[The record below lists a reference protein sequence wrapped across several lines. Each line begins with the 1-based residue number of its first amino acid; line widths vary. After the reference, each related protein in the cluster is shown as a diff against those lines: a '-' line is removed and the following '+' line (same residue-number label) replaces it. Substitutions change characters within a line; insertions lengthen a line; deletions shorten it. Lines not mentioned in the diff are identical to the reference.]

1 MGNEASL
8 EGGEG
13 PPSGLPEGLAPDGKG
28 GFVRVHDGTPVNLSE
43 LSEEE
48 RRQLA
53 AAMSRAQGRQPGGAA
68 AARRPSESDAQQ
80 RSQQAGASRGPSG
93 LSKSR
98 TVDAFNQG
106 PPGKPTPGRSP
117 SSLSLFESR
126 FRQEPKDPE
135 TKSSGMFGSSF
146 LSGANPLSAV
156 SSVTSSVSSS
166 ISSMGDAVNMP
177 KFGLFGDEEEGD
189 ASAAPESKQG
199 GRPPGK
205 GPQQGPGPKGPQHGG
220 PGSQQG
226 PGPKGP
232 QQGGPQ
238 RQGQGPPGQGPKPG
252 QGPSMPG
259 PRQGQAPP
267 GQGPKSGHGPPGQ
280 GPPGQG
286 PRQGQGPPGQ
296 GPPGQQAPKPGQGP
310 PGPGAKPGGPPPQKG
325 GPPQQGPGKP
335 GPKQQGPPGPGAHP
349 GEPPKSGGPPGQQ
362 GPGKTGGGLC
372 PLCKTT
378 QLNTGSKEPPNYNN
392 CTECKNQVC
401 SLCGFSPP
409 DSAGKEWLCL
419 NCQMQR
425 AMGGMDP
432 PGMTKPKQ
440 GSAPPSP
447 QRQAPGKPGKLLIK
461 QQSTTDQGLTPPST
475 PRQKSPGPTSPGP
488 LSPGSS
494 MGGSPKI
501 DPKTGRPIQQ
511 KSTPQQSPAKA
522 KQESSFFGGLGGI
535 SLGGLTDVAKPPAA
549 ASQAAESV
557 TGKLFGGFGG
567 LMESSKP
574 QAQAPPK
581 QEESVAG
588 KLFGGF
594 GGLTESTKPPAAA
607 SQMFNFGSSLL
618 SSATNLVTGEEEKA
632 EDSPPGSPPDSPADS
647 GPGSPP
653 DSGPGSPPDSPF
665 SAPGSPPD
673 SDSAPDT
680 PPAKS
685 KKPPRTISVEQEVK
699 APAAE
704 PAPAPATSTKESCPL
719 CNVELNV
726 GSSDTPNYSLCT
738 ECKKTVC
745 NLCGFNP
752 TPHLGEKEWLCL
764 NCQTQRAMS
773 GQLGDMPPPSMASPK
788 KQPPAP
794 DPAPSATPAPAAVD
808 SKPVVEAADQTP
820 PAPETKV
827 APTTVPTPD
836 STSVSPDHDTS
847 PSVSAP
853 APDSPPQETPQSN
866 EQKQPPEAEPVSQ
879 PEIHPEQE
887 SQISQGVAESIPAI
901 PAVEQQQS
909 SSEKTAED
917 HPHPETEPSHSGQ
930 QTQTQSAPVSEIP
943 AIQQQQSSSVNTT
956 EDLSLPTESETQNL
970 LTNTG
975 LDKKT
980 VPAEA
985 EIEPNPE
992 ITQSEAAAPLTENE
1006 KVEPTPEKLPE
1017 VTTNSVESLSK
1028 PVLIPDAVTQE
1039 VSVPLNSKPES
1050 TVTNVKEEK
1059 IIEEE
1064 LGKPT
1069 ETPQIDEPQATPA
1082 DTVCTALNVEQTD
1095 ITKKLEADSVAP
1107 NVKNEVTVE
1116 IKAEPQ
1122 AIIEKP
1128 ALKDD
1133 APHPPVEVV
1142 ENLSPVDHTDNVE
1155 VHKPDETKQESEQEP
1170 AKCIES
1176 EGSSVV
1182 TEKHPVSAS
1191 EEKSQANEMENKPTE
1206 NKEKPVPLN
1215 AADQSPSVAPVEGE
1229 SRALEKANEENAVE
1243 KKEKVVTEGETVKQE
1258 IHEKTGEETAENTA
1272 EEKSAE
1278 EKVVEKETIEERAI
1292 EKAGAENISSNGKG
1306 FEDEAVQENAAAERV
1321 TEIKADEGKAFEEEA
1336 AEQNTAEKANDQKP
1350 LEEEVN
1356 KEESSLAPS
1365 STATESV
1372 CPVIEKKESET
1383 AREPAQTVTEEIPKE
1398 EIQIHKETEPGTKC
1412 KPSLAEESLVEIV
1425 SLPKKS
1431 EEKEQPTVKAE
1442 TVAQKDEKQAP
1453 NDTLLKA
1460 DDESEKAAVMSVLP
1474 PPDSKEQEKVG
1485 VRESEQSTD
1494 MVSSSVVISE
1504 TQVRDKT
1511 CEEKLIQDET
1521 EAGSQKTN
1529 CITEEQH
1536 EVETETLAVT
1546 GSDEKQLEKVAEL
1559 SIKEQE
1565 VKLDKKEGESQPV
1578 AGNIQETISL
1588 SEASTVCDKH
1598 GTTQFDVGENTISKQ
1613 EEGSETAF
1621 ENGGVSVSVASVP
1634 VAEPEVPVSVVSE
1647 QDKVPKEEKTNVE
1660 EKKEAKAQPLEKS
1673 SDEDAVTEVKMVETL
1688 KEPGE
1693 TEMAAKEGS
1702 PTSPSDLAK
1711 LENTVLP
1718 ILEAQA
1724 STQPKDEEE
1733 KLTDTLKTRRK
1744 LEVLPLSPDSP
1755 SSEDDR
1761 EISEKKTKGTAK
1773 KKLLVPMDVKA
1784 DSLDD
1789 SSESFGKE
1797 SPMSGDDEDFIR
1809 KQIMEMSE
1817 NEDASPSDEENLIR
1831 RKIREDEKKQM
1842 EQKKTEA
1849 VERSTSGKARRLT
1862 KKSTISPD
1870 DGEDKQLCGS
1880 LDKPDIDKEEGP
1892 EPKEEDRQSD
1902 TAVRKFR
1909 SMELNA
1915 TSSPIRIINDDGE
1928 PEMECLTDSPDDRSR
1943 GEGSS
1948 SLHASSFTPGTS
1960 PTSLSSLDE
1969 DSDSSSPSHIRS
1981 DEGKQHR
1988 KAKHRQ
1994 PGQMLPTIED
2004 SSEEEESREEEELL
2018 REQEKQKGSGK
2029 KSKKDKEEIRAQR
2042 RRERPKTP
2050 PSNLSPI
2057 EDASP
2062 TEELR
2067 QEAEMEEI
2075 RRSSCSDFSPSIE
2088 SDPEGFEIHAAKI
2101 AAVQK
2106 NYQLPISVS
2115 LHSPT
2120 DDQNADIPPQKPLK
2134 SADEAYEEIMLRAKS
2149 PTLDKGEIQPGKES
2163 LYGGMLIEDYAYASL
2178 IDNSTADLGEP
2189 EKIVIPA
2196 QSKKLRSPD
2205 EVYEDMLK
2213 KRKEFMQLEQEYQNM
2228 QPKMESTNPE
2238 IVLQPAENTFS
2249 KSSAVT
2255 LGKDGKPLLD
2265 AETAYEELMKRVLTP
2280 GTSPTQQ
2287 DPEVEATASKRALHP
2302 IPDLKV
2308 TQCSSG
2314 ELSSDDESM
2323 VKKEEEVTAVSDTT
2337 SATET
2342 EPVTVLQS
2350 CPSSTSDQQTHTT
2363 IAASQADVVDLSS
2376 ALPRI
2381 SAPVIPSVSPLPTV
2395 PQYTPSIPSVVSTA
2409 PPVPP
2414 KPSVLRRANSQEKAE
2429 VPVAPPLPP
2438 PTPPKP
2444 TVFPRKPPVPLPPQ
2458 ASATPVRPEP
2468 VAMTTA
2474 QGLPT
2479 RQVITPTY
2487 KPHVPP
2493 PVPPKPSIPAGIGDS
2508 HRTGY
2513 GVKPPIAPKPGSQPS
2528 SPAHAPHPSRP
2539 TVLPTCPTDITLNLS
2554 PSSESKPF
2562 QPSPKSPSSPR
2573 YASNLRDT
2581 YVVITLPSQPS
2592 SPVDGVSTQAP
2603 CSPGPASP
2611 SHQAQSQSYHQ
2622 PQPQPQSFP
2631 QQHPQPTPPQ
2641 TTRVPLA
2648 YTRVTESIESQE
2660 ICGPEKHVSSSC
2672 HIIEAI
2678 SASAQPSAVMPNL
2691 ISQVVT
2697 TEVQRTTVAVVHER
2711 TPPPVPAPR
2720 ANGVPISM
2728 EKPKP
2733 QMPAQ
2738 NGQVFQPSEVVDL
2751 RTVKVDPESG
2761 MNGVDLSSGPDSRR
2775 QSFVT
2780 DVSRHNS
2787 AVQSPVVNLS
2797 AESSTVSIVTDSI
2810 TIVTCAATI
2819 QRCDNVDT
2827 SQASS
2832 VPLQLT
2838 KNKSFEPISQI
2849 IYRPVDYQ
2857 PSTHVGTEIPINLS
2871 VGSSTGGGT
2880 FQTTPVTVAPTSV
2893 ASCAANGLTT
2903 GTTTVAGAVDLSTTK
2918 PFNTV
2923 VSVDG
2928 ASAEVVTAVITD
2940 DDGKPVDLT
2949 AGKRAVCCDVVYKLP
2964 FAGSC
2969 ATQQPTTPLPEDRF
2983 GYRDDHYQYDRSPYG
2998 MRGFGGI
3005 KPSMSD
3011 TNLAEAGLFF
3021 YKSKNSYNFTGT
3033 TEGAVDLTSGKI
3045 SDAGEAVDY
3054 SKKGT
3059 YAGMTIP
3066 PYSQARVTSAVGTVF
3081 GTSSVLRSSN
3091 GVVYSSV
3098 AAPIPSTY
3106 AITTQPGSI
3115 FSTTYNT
3122 LSGMHTSDT
3131 MPSLSNLQNLPLT
3144 RSHSFL
3150 STISTTSTEEQGDAP
3165 LNLEISRG
3173 GTTAAD
3179 AVTTATT
3186 SLSLD
3191 AYTDAS
3197 LEAIAASLEALS
3209 SPMVPGDGQY
3219 QVERE
3224 RLEMEKLKQ
3233 QRLAEELEW
3242 ERQEIQRF
3250 REQEQL
3256 LVQKELEELQAMKQ
3270 QILAQQQEERQ
3281 AHLMMQKETYAQQQ
3295 QQLEQIQRLQEQ
3307 LRVQLEEQKLR
3318 QMYPGGD
3325 TPGHGLQEALVL
3337 GPDGTVLSRKITDS
3351 GCQTDEE
3358 DEAVSKAYAAGRKKR
3373 SAKKSVDS
3381 CVQTD
3386 DEDQDEWEA
3395 QSRGRQSR
3403 PRTARGDRGGQSEM
3417 SLQAHTEISIQTD
3430 TEGNIRMDTRMEL
3443 SDSERTSPKK
3453 RPTPLEIGQ
3462 SPNLKVDSSTL
3473 QAPPKSPK
3481 VLYSPISPCIS
3492 PSKSLEFVSYEKS
3505 LGDTSPQKLRGSTD
3519 PSKASPASPRG
3530 PKAMQR
3536 SMSDPKPMS
3545 PTGEEKATSG
3555 TQYGDTYTGKGSGG
3569 TPTGTQKKV
3578 KRTLPNPPSEEESTT
3593 SGQTAYSTGSARRRM
3608 CRNSNMARAKILQD
3622 IDRELDLVE
3631 RESSKLRKRQ
3641 AELDEEEKEIDAKL
3655 RYLEMGINRR
3665 KDALLKEREK
3675 RERAYLQS
3683 VAEDRDY
3690 MSDSEVSNI
3699 RETRGGRGDGE
3710 DEEIESHGLERPRT
3724 APQSELDE
3732 FVPPQTK
3739 HEYGKYSQYQYPQ
3752 SQYQQTLYQPPQSYQ
3767 SHSIYSSVPSLTSS
3781 QQQSYHQ
3788 MLLLQQKAAR
3798 QAALLSELDAT
3809 KYDVISR
3816 QPDPISSSYLGVK
3829 YDKYGNHLD
3838 LRALEVGSIAGSPMS
3853 SVSDSYYTDVDHH
3866 TPRSY
3871 MLLEDAAELAK
3882 GSTGLSSSY
3891 SLAERELAKAEKLL
3905 RRSAADLGSTD
3916 YLGSTSRLHTFGKT
3930 PDEEDTMEEPYELK
3944 LLKQQ
3949 LKQEFRRSTGG
3960 TENLEQLT
3968 GLSQHYYTPSTGIS
3982 SYSQRHYPKSEKY
3995 SISRL
4000 TLEKQA
4006 AKQLPASMLYQKH
4019 KTPLIDPK
4027 ISSKY
4032 SSVTDNRGL
4041 DTDYTSYLGSTSAS
4055 PRSSRLMQDEITF
4068 GLRKNIAEQQKY
4080 LGSTL
4085 GANLAGSLNLG
4096 QSLGLDSAYPSGSRS
4111 RPSSRPTSCYGL
4123 DLSIKRDPSSSSLR
4137 LKGDGEATGDGG
4149 SYQTPSGRTKP
4160 TSLPIVQSGRGRI
4173 PIVAQNSEEESPLS
4187 PVGQPMGMARASAG
4201 PLPPISADSRDQFG
4215 SCLSLQDSQQQQHIR
4230 EEPTRGRGYV
4240 LLDDLQG
4247 TMSDSEALSG
4257 SLMALNRDDA
4267 TNAYHLRRE
4276 ETDWFDKPRDGRSE
4290 NGQEKRQGKGP
4301 YYPFP
4306 HLRVKLQRDPKDRSV
4321 SGNGLGIR
4329 IVGGKEVP
4337 GSNGDIGAYVA
4348 KVLPGGAAEQTGKIL
4363 EGMQVLEWNGVLLTG
4378 KTYEEVQGLVGQPC
4392 NEAEVCVRLD
4402 LNMLAE
4408 SEGSQHLDFQEH
4420 SKGDRPPRS
4429 PGVDPK
4435 QLAAELQKV
4444 SQQQAPTS
4452 TSSSGLPA
4460 TTSAT
4465 SSPAQPGS
4473 PSVSKKRHSSKTAE
4487 GMKTQ
4492 SHPISGEI
4500 QLQIH
4505 YDKQLGNLIVHVL
4518 QARNLA
4524 LRDNNGYSDPFVK
4537 VYLLPG
4543 RGQVMVVQN
4552 ASAENKR
4559 RSKHAGKSLNPE
4571 WNQTVIYK
4579 NIHLEQLRKKTLEVS
4594 VWDYDKCS
4602 SNDFL
4607 GEVLIDLS
4615 NTAQLDNVPRWLPLK
4630 EQSEGDHHRRS
4641 HSGQGRHSSSKP
4653 SSQHSSPK
4661 TTGSSHDNQDSPKS
4675 SVIKSRS
4682 HGIFPDP
4689 AKDTQVPTIEKSHSS
4704 PGTSKPSPSE
4714 GQSQSHSHGHSQH
4727 SRSHGASRSS
4737 KSAARQHHQDSGTGS
4752 SGGAAI
4758 ATGDAPQQSQQQPPQ
4773 RLQPSQ
4779 RGRLSLRHQRH
4790 SVVGVLTIQRAQSD
4804 WLPALPTVVSAKGSR
4819 ADGRHLTLRKAVS
4832 EERPQSTGARSSYRS
4847 SDAPVTAAS
4856 LDSGLSGSAYSL
4868 LDEEA
4873 ETNEVDSAIFQVPR
4887 FGKIPNGT
4895 DVMKSSM
4902 GHSDAE
4908 GKSQV
4913 MGEIKIALKK
4923 EMKTEGEHLVLEILQ
4938 CRNITYKFKT
4948 PDHLPDLYVKLY
4960 VVNIATQ
4967 KRIIKKKTRVCRH
4980 DREPSFNETFRF
4992 CMNPTGHSLQLFLV
5006 SNGGKFVK
5014 KTLIGEAYV
5023 WLDKVDLRKRVVSWH
5038 KLLAS
5043 TAQIHS

>member
-28 GFVRVHDGTPVNLSE
+28 GFVRVSDGTPVNLSE
-43 LSEEE
+43 LSEEQ
-48 RRQLA
+48 RRQLS

-68 AARRPSESDAQQ
+68 AGRRPSESDAQQ
-80 RSQQAGASRGPSG
+80 RSQQVGASRGPTG

-106 PPGKPTPGRSP
+106 PFGKPTPGRSP
-117 SSLSLFESR
+117 SSLSLFESK

-156 SSVTSSVSSS
+156 SSMTSSVSSS
-166 ISSMGDAVNMP
+166 ISSMGDSVNIP
-177 KFGLFGDEEEGD
+177 KFGLFGDEEEEGLPA
-189 ASAAPESKQG
+189 ASESKQG
-199 GRPPGK
+199 GKPQGK
-205 GPQQGPGPKGPQHGG
+205 GP
-220 PGSQQG
+220 QQG

-238 RQGQGPPGQGPKPG
+238 KQSQGPPGQGAKPGQGPHGQGPRQAQGPPGQGPK
-252 QGPSMPG
+252 
-259 PRQGQAPP
+259 A
-267 GQGPKSGHGPPGQ
+267 GQ
-280 GPPGQG
+280 GPPGQAPPG
-286 PRQGQGPPGQ
+286 HQAPRPGQGPPGQ
-296 GPPGQQAPKPGQGP
+296 GPPGSQAPRPGQGP
-310 PGPGAKPGGPPPQKG
+310 PGQGPKQGGPLQQKGGPPPQQQQQ
-325 GPPQQGPGKP
+325 QQGPGKP
-335 GPKQQGPPGPGAHP
+335 GPKQQVPQGPGAHSEAP
-349 GEPPKSGGPPGQQ
+349 AKTAGPPIKEGT
-362 GPGKTGGGLC
+362 GKPAAGLC

-378 QLNTGSKEPPNYNN
+378 QLNIGSKEPPNYNN

-432 PGMTKPKQ
+432 PGVTKPKQ
-440 GSAPPSP
+440 GSAPASP
-447 QRQAPGKPGKLLIK
+447 QRQASGKPGKLLIK
-461 QQSTTDQGLTPPST
+461 QQSTSDQGLTPPTT

-494 MGGSPKI
+494 VVGSPKI
-501 DPKTGRPIQQ
+501 DPKTGRPINQ
-511 KSTPQQSPAKA
+511 KSSPQQSPAKP

-535 SLGGLTDVAKPPAA
+535 SLGGLTDAAKPPAA
-549 ASQAAESV
+549 ASHAAESV
-557 TGKLFGGFGG
+557 TGKLFSGFGG

-574 QAQAPPK
+574 QAQATPK

-594 GGLTESTKPPAAA
+594 GGLTESTKPPAAT
-607 SQMFNFGSSLL
+607 SQMFSFGSSLL
-618 SSATNLVTGEEEKA
+618 SSATSLVTGEEDKA
-632 EDSPPGSPPDSPADS
+632 KGSPPGSPPDSPADS

-653 DSGPGSPPDSPF
+653 DSPLSG
-665 SAPGSPPD
+665 PGSPPD

-680 PPAKS
+680 PPPKT
-685 KKPPRTISVEQEVK
+685 KKPPRTISVEREEK
-699 APAAE
+699 APE
-704 PAPAPATSTKESCPL
+704 TKPVPASAPATKENCPL

-726 GSSDTPNYSLCT
+726 GSTDTPNYSLCT

-764 NCQTQRAMS
+764 TCQTQRAMS
-773 GQLGDMPPPSMASPK
+773 GQLGDVSPSSMASPK
-788 KQPPAP
+788 KQPPGP
-794 DPAPSATPAPAAVD
+794 VPSSTPPPAAVD
-808 SKPVVEAADQTP
+808 SKPVVEPAEPTP
-820 PAPETKV
+820 PASETKV
-827 APTTVPTPD
+827 
-836 STSVSPDHDTS
+836 
-847 PSVSAP
+847 
-853 APDSPPQETPQSN
+853 
-866 EQKQPPEAEPVSQ
+866 
-879 PEIHPEQE
+879 
-887 SQISQGVAESIPAI
+887 
-901 PAVEQQQS
+901 
-909 SSEKTAED
+909 KT
-917 HPHPETEPSHSGQ
+917 
-930 QTQTQSAPVSEIP
+930 
-943 AIQQQQSSSVNTT
+943 
-956 EDLSLPTESETQNL
+956 
-970 LTNTG
+970 
-975 LDKKT
+975 
-980 VPAEA
+980 
-985 EIEPNPE
+985 
-992 ITQSEAAAPLTENE
+992 
-1006 KVEPTPEKLPE
+1006 
-1017 VTTNSVESLSK
+1017 
-1028 PVLIPDAVTQE
+1028 
-1039 VSVPLNSKPES
+1039 
-1050 TVTNVKEEK
+1050 
-1059 IIEEE
+1059 
-1064 LGKPT
+1064 
-1069 ETPQIDEPQATPA
+1069 
-1082 DTVCTALNVEQTD
+1082 
-1095 ITKKLEADSVAP
+1095 
-1107 NVKNEVTVE
+1107 
-1116 IKAEPQ
+1116 
-1122 AIIEKP
+1122 
-1128 ALKDD
+1128 
-1133 APHPPVEVV
+1133 
-1142 ENLSPVDHTDNVE
+1142 
-1155 VHKPDETKQESEQEP
+1155 
-1170 AKCIES
+1170 
-1176 EGSSVV
+1176 
-1182 TEKHPVSAS
+1182 
-1191 EEKSQANEMENKPTE
+1191 
-1206 NKEKPVPLN
+1206 
-1215 AADQSPSVAPVEGE
+1215 
-1229 SRALEKANEENAVE
+1229 
-1243 KKEKVVTEGETVKQE
+1243 
-1258 IHEKTGEETAENTA
+1258 
-1272 EEKSAE
+1272 
-1278 EKVVEKETIEERAI
+1278 
-1292 EKAGAENISSNGKG
+1292 
-1306 FEDEAVQENAAAERV
+1306 
-1321 TEIKADEGKAFEEEA
+1321 
-1336 AEQNTAEKANDQKP
+1336 
-1350 LEEEVN
+1350 
-1356 KEESSLAPS
+1356 
-1365 STATESV
+1365 
-1372 CPVIEKKESET
+1372 
-1383 AREPAQTVTEEIPKE
+1383 
-1398 EIQIHKETEPGTKC
+1398 
-1412 KPSLAEESLVEIV
+1412 
-1425 SLPKKS
+1425 
-1431 EEKEQPTVKAE
+1431 
-1442 TVAQKDEKQAP
+1442 
-1453 NDTLLKA
+1453 
-1460 DDESEKAAVMSVLP
+1460 
-1474 PPDSKEQEKVG
+1474 
-1485 VRESEQSTD
+1485 
-1494 MVSSSVVISE
+1494 
-1504 TQVRDKT
+1504 
-1511 CEEKLIQDET
+1511 
-1521 EAGSQKTN
+1521 
-1529 CITEEQH
+1529 
-1536 EVETETLAVT
+1536 
-1546 GSDEKQLEKVAEL
+1546 
-1559 SIKEQE
+1559 
-1565 VKLDKKEGESQPV
+1565 
-1578 AGNIQETISL
+1578 
-1588 SEASTVCDKH
+1588 
-1598 GTTQFDVGENTISKQ
+1598 
-1613 EEGSETAF
+1613 
-1621 ENGGVSVSVASVP
+1621 
-1634 VAEPEVPVSVVSE
+1634 
-1647 QDKVPKEEKTNVE
+1647 
-1660 EKKEAKAQPLEKS
+1660 
-1673 SDEDAVTEVKMVETL
+1673 VETL
-1688 KEPGE
+1688 KEPGIKE
-1693 TEMAAKEGS
+1693 AAVKEGS

-1711 LENTVLP
+1711 LESTVLP

-1724 STQPKDEEE
+1724 TTQEEE
-1733 KLTDTLKTRRK
+1733 KQTDTLKARRK

-1755 SSEDDR
+1755 SSEEDR
-1761 EISEKKTKGTAK
+1761 EVSDKNANRTTK
-1773 KKLLVPMDVKA
+1773 KKLLVPVDVKA

-1797 SPMSGDDEDFIR
+1797 SPMSGDDEEFIR

-1831 RKIREDEKKQM
+1831 RKIREDEKKQK
-1842 EQKKTEA
+1842 EQKKTET
-1849 VERSTSGKARRLT
+1849 VEKGTTGKVRRLT

-1870 DGEDKQLCGS
+1870 DEDKEIGTLV
-1880 LDKPDIDKEEGP
+1880 DKPDINKDMEAETKEG
-1892 EPKEEDRQSD
+1892 KQQSG
-1902 TAVRKFR
+1902 TAVRKFQT
-1909 SMELNA
+1909 MELNT
-1915 TSSPIRIINDDGE
+1915 TSSPVCIPNDDGE
-1928 PEMECLTDSPDDRSR
+1928 PEMESLTDSPDDRSR

-1981 DEGKQHR
+1981 GEGKQHR

-2004 SSEEEESREEEELL
+2004 SSEEEELREEEELL

-2029 KSKKDKEEIRAQR
+2029 KSKKDKDEIRAQR
-2042 RRERPKTP
+2042 RREHQKTP

-2062 TEELR
+2062 TEEQR

-2088 SDPEGFEIHAAKI
+2088 SDPEGLEIHAAKI

-2106 NYQLPISVS
+2106 TYQLPMSVS

-2120 DDQNADIPPQKPLK
+2120 DDQNIDKPQKKPLR

-2149 PTLDKGEIQPGKES
+2149 PTTDKGEIQPEKES

-2178 IDNSTADLGEP
+2178 IDNSTADLEEP
-2189 EKIVIPA
+2189 EKITVPT
-2196 QSKKLRSPD
+2196 QPKKLRSPD
-2205 EVYEDMLK
+2205 EVYEDMIK

-2228 QPKMESTNPE
+2228 QAKKESTNPE
-2238 IVLQPAENTFS
+2238 IVLQPADITVS
-2249 KSSAVT
+2249 KSSTIT
-2255 LGKDGKPLLD
+2255 LDMDGKPLLD

-2280 GTSPTQQ
+2280 GTSPTQHE
-2287 DPEVEATASKRALHP
+2287 PKVEATASRKALHP

-2314 ELSSDDESM
+2314 ELSSDDEIIP
-2323 VKKEEEVTAVSDTT
+2323 KKEEEKNAVSDVT
-2337 SATET
+2337 SAMET
-2342 EPVTVLQS
+2342 EPVKETF
-2350 CPSSTSDQQTHTT
+2350 PSPISDQQPETT
-2363 IAASQADVVDLSS
+2363 IKASQGDIVDLTS
-2376 ALPRI
+2376 ASTKT
-2381 SAPVIPSVSPLPTV
+2381 SAPVIASVSPLPTV

-2414 KPSVLRRANSQEKAE
+2414 KPTVLRRANSQEKTE
-2429 VPVAPPLPP
+2429 EPVAPPLPP

-2444 TVFPRKPPVPLPPQ
+2444 TVFPRKAPVPLPPQ
-2458 ASATPVRPEP
+2458 ASATPVRQET
-2468 VAMTTA
+2468 VTMTTA
-2474 QGLPT
+2474 QAPPT
-2479 RQVITPTY
+2479 RQVVTPTY

-2493 PVPPKPSIPAGIGDS
+2493 PVPPKPSIPVGIGDS
-2508 HRTGY
+2508 HKPGHS
-2513 GVKPPIAPKPGSQPS
+2513 VKPPIAPKPGSQPS
-2528 SPAHAPHPSRP
+2528 SPAHAPHPQRP
-2539 TVLPTCPTDITLNLS
+2539 SVLPTGPSDIALNLS
-2554 PSSESKPF
+2554 PTSESKIF

-2592 SPVDGVSTQAP
+2592 SPVDSVTTHAP
-2603 CSPGPASP
+2603 SSPGPASP
-2611 SHQAQSQSYHQ
+2611 SWQAQPETYHHQQ
-2622 PQPQPQSFP
+2622 PQPQPYS
-2631 QQHPQPTPPQ
+2631 QQQQQQTPPQ

-2678 SASAQPSAVMPNL
+2678 SASAQPPVVMPNL

-2697 TEVQRTTVAVVHER
+2697 TEVQRTTVSVVHER

-2720 ANGVPISM
+2720 ANGLPISM
-2728 EKPKP
+2728 QKPMP
-2733 QMPAQ
+2733 QLPAQ
-2738 NGQVFQPSEVVDL
+2738 NGQATQPSEVVDL
-2751 RTVKVDPESG
+2751 RTMKVDPESTTR
-2761 MNGVDLSSGPDSRR
+2761 GVDLSAGPDSRR
-2775 QSFVT
+2775 QSLTT
-2780 DVSRHNS
+2780 DVSRHSS

-2819 QRCDNVDT
+2819 QRRDNLDT
-2827 SQASS
+2827 SLPSS

-2838 KNKSFEPISQI
+2838 KNKSFEPVSQI
-2849 IYRPVDYQ
+2849 IYRPIDSQ
-2857 PSTHVGTEIPINLS
+2857 PSTHATAEIPINLS
-2871 VGSSTGGGT
+2871 VGSSTSGGT
-2880 FQTTPVTVAPTSV
+2880 LQATPVTIAPASV
-2893 ASCAANGLTT
+2893 ASCIANGLTN
-2903 GTTTVAGAVDLSTTK
+2903 GTTTVSGAVDLSTNK

-2923 VSVDG
+2923 VSVDA
-2928 ASAEVVTAVITD
+2928 ASTEVVTAVIT

-2969 ATQQPTTPLPEDRF
+2969 ATHQPTTPLPEDRF

-3011 TNLAEAGLFF
+3011 TNLAEAGLFI
-3021 YKSKNSYNFTGT
+3021 YKSKNSYNFSGT
-3033 TEGAVDLTSGKI
+3033 TEGAVDLTSAKI

-3066 PYSQARVTSAVGTVF
+3066 PYSQDRVTSAVGTLF

-3098 AAPIPSTY
+3098 AAPVPSTY

-3115 FSTTYNT
+3115 FSTAYNT

-3150 STISTTSTEEQGDAP
+3150 STISTTAAEEQADAP

-3173 GTTAAD
+3173 GTTAGD
-3179 AVTTATT
+3179 AATTAAT

-3191 AYTDAS
+3191 TYTDAS

-3209 SPMVPGDGQY
+3209 SPMVPGDSQY
-3219 QVERE
+3219 QAERE

-3250 REQEQL
+3250 REHEQL
-3256 LVQKELEELQAMKQ
+3256 MVQKELEELQAMKQ
-3270 QILAQQQEERQ
+3270 QILAQQEEERQ
-3281 AHLMMQKETYAQQQ
+3281 AHLIMQKETYAQQQ

-3307 LRVQLEEQKLR
+3307 LRLQLEEQKLR

-3325 TPGHGLQEALVL
+3325 IQEAVVL
-3337 GPDGTVLSRKITDS
+3337 GPDGTVLARKITDS

-3358 DEAVSKAYAAGRKKR
+3358 DEAVSKAYTAGRKKR
-3373 SAKKSVDS
+3373 TAKKSVDS

-3395 QSRGRQSR
+3395 QNRSRQSR

-3430 TEGNIRMDTRMEL
+3430 TDGNIRMDTRMEL

-3462 SPNLKVDSSTL
+3462 SANLKADSSTL

-3481 VLYSPISPCIS
+3481 VLYSPVSPCIS
-3492 PSKSLEFVSYEKS
+3492 PSKSLEFVSYDKS
-3505 LGDTSPQKLRGSTD
+3505 LGDTSPQNLRGSPD

-3530 PKAMQR
+3530 QKSMQR

-3545 PTGEEKATSG
+3545 PTGEERATSG
-3555 TQYGDTYTGKGSGG
+3555 TQYGEGYTGKGSGG

-3578 KRTLPNPPSEEESTT
+3578 KRTLPNPPSEDESTT
-3593 SGQTAYSTGSARRRM
+3593 TGQTAYSTGSARRRM

-3699 RETRGGRGDGE
+3699 RETRGGGE
-3710 DEEIESHGLERPRT
+3710 DEEIEGHGLERPRT
-3724 APQSELDE
+3724 APQSELDD

-3752 SQYQQTLYQPPQSYQ
+3752 SQFQQSLYQTPQSYQ
-3767 SHSIYSSVPSLTSS
+3767 SHSIYSSVPSLTTS

-3816 QPDPISSSYLGVK
+3816 QPDPTSSAYLGVK

-3853 SVSDSYYTDVDHH
+3853 AVSDSYYTDVDHH

-3968 GLSQHYYTPSTGIS
+3968 GLSQHYYTPSSSIS
-3982 SYSQRHYPKSEKY
+3982 GYSQRHYPKSEKY

-4019 KTPLIDPK
+4019 KTPLLDPK

-4032 SSVTDNRGL
+4032 SSITDSRGL
-4041 DTDYTSYLGSTSAS
+4041 ETDYTSYLGSTSAS
-4055 PRSSRLMQDEITF
+4055 PRSSRLLQDEITF

-4137 LKGDGEATGDGG
+4137 LKGDGEASGDGPN
-4149 SYQTPSGRTKP
+4149 YQTPSGRTKP

-4230 EEPTRGRGYV
+4230 EEPTRGRSYV

-4247 TMSDSEALSG
+4247 TMSDSEALSD

-4329 IVGGKEVP
+4329 VVGGKEVP

-4444 SQQQAPTS
+4444 SQQQAPLS
-4452 TSSSGLPA
+4452 TSSSSLPA

-4465 SSPAQPGS
+4465 SSPGQPGS
-4473 PSVSKKRHSSKTAE
+4473 PSVSKKRHSKGTKS
-4487 GMKTQ
+4487 Q
-4492 SHPISGEI
+4492 SHPVSGEI

-4524 LRDNNGYSDPFVK
+4524 PRDNNGYSDPFVK

-4559 RSKHAGKSLNPE
+4559 KTKHAGKTINPE

-4579 NIHLEQLRKKTLEVS
+4579 NIHLEQLKKKTLEVS
-4594 VWDYDKCS
+4594 VWDYDKGS

-4615 NTAQLDNVPRWLPLK
+4615 NTAQLDNIPRWLPLK

-4727 SRSHGASRSS
+4727 SRSHGATRSS
-4737 KSAARQHHQDSGTGS
+4737 KSAARQHHQESLNGS
-4752 SGGAAI
+4752 RGGAAV
-4758 ATGDAPQQSQQQPPQ
+4758 ATGDAQQQSQQQPPQ

-4804 WLPALPTVVSAKGSR
+4804 WLPALPSIVSAKGSR

-4832 EERPQSTGARSSYRS
+4832 EERPQSTGARSTYKSG
-4847 SDAPVTAAS
+4847 DAPVTAAS

-4873 ETNEVDSAIFQVPR
+4873 EANEVDSAIFQVPR

-4895 DVMKSSM
+4895 DVIKSSL
-4902 GHSDAE
+4902 GHSDTE
-4908 GKSQV
+4908 GKTQV

-4992 CMNPTGHSLQLFLV
+4992 CMNPTGHALQLFLV

>member
-1 MGNEASL
+1 
-8 EGGEG
+8 
-13 PPSGLPEGLAPDGKG
+13 EGLAPDGKG
-28 GFVRVHDGTPVNLSE
+28 GFVRVSDGTPVNLSE
-43 LSEEE
+43 LSEEQ
-48 RRQLA
+48 RRQLS

-68 AARRPSESDAQQ
+68 AGRRPSESDAQQ
-80 RSQQAGASRGPSG
+80 RSQQVGASRGPTG

-106 PPGKPTPGRSP
+106 PFGKPTPGRSP
-117 SSLSLFESR
+117 SSLSLFESK
-126 FRQEPKDPE
+126 FRQEPKDSE

-156 SSVTSSVSSS
+156 SSMTSSE
-166 ISSMGDAVNMP
+166 
-177 KFGLFGDEEEGD
+177 GLPA
-189 ASAAPESKQG
+189 ASDSKQG
-199 GRPPGK
+199 GKPQGK
-205 GPQQGPGPKGPQHGG
+205 GP
-220 PGSQQG
+220 QQG

-238 RQGQGPPGQGPKPG
+238 KQSQGPPGQGAKPGQGPHGQGPRQAQGPPGQGPKAG
-252 QGPSMPG
+252 QGPP
-259 PRQGQAPP
+259 GQAPP
-267 GQGPKSGHGPPGQ
+267 GHQAPRPGQ

-286 PRQGQGPPGQ
+286 PSGSQAPRPGQ
-296 GPPGQQAPKPGQGP
+296 GPKQGGPLQQK
-310 PGPGAKPGGPPPQKG
+310 GGPPPQQQQ
-325 GPPQQGPGKP
+325 QQGPGKP
-335 GPKQQGPPGPGAHP
+335 GPKQQVPQGPGAHP
-349 GEPPKSGGPPGQQ
+349 EAPAKTAGPPIKQ
-362 GPGKTGGGLC
+362 GTGKPAAGLC

-378 QLNTGSKEPPNYNN
+378 QLNVGSKEPPNYNN

-409 DSAGKEWLCL
+409 DSGKEWLCL

-432 PGMTKPKQ
+432 PGVTKPKQ
-440 GSAPPSP
+440 GSAPASP
-447 QRQAPGKPGKLLIK
+447 QRQASGKPGKLLIK
-461 QQSTTDQGLTPPST
+461 QQSTSDQGLTPPTT

-494 MGGSPKI
+494 VVGSPKI
-501 DPKTGRPIQQ
+501 DPKTGRPINQ
-511 KSTPQQSPAKA
+511 KSSPQQSPAKP

-535 SLGGLTDVAKPPAA
+535 SLGGLTDAAKPPAA
-549 ASQAAESV
+549 ASHAAESV
-557 TGKLFGGFGG
+557 TGKLFSGFGG

-574 QAQAPPK
+574 QAQATPK

-594 GGLTESTKPPAAA
+594 GGLTESTKSPAAT
-607 SQMFNFGSSLL
+607 SQMFSFGSSLL
-618 SSATNLVTGEEEKA
+618 SSATSLVTGEEDKA
-632 EDSPPGSPPDSPADS
+632 KGSPPGSPPDSPADS

-653 DSGPGSPPDSPF
+653 DSPLSG
-665 SAPGSPPD
+665 PGSPPD

-680 PPAKS
+680 PPPKT
-685 KKPPRTISVEQEVK
+685 KKPPRTISVEREEK
-699 APAAE
+699 APE
-704 PAPAPATSTKESCPL
+704 IKPVPASAPATKENCPL

-726 GSSDTPNYSLCT
+726 GSTDTPNYSLCT

-764 NCQTQRAMS
+764 TCQTQRAMS
-773 GQLGDMPPPSMASPK
+773 GQLGDVSPSSLASPK
-788 KQPPAP
+788 KQPPGP
-794 DPAPSATPAPAAVD
+794 VPSSTPPPAAVD
-808 SKPVVEAADQTP
+808 SKPVVEPAEPTP
-820 PAPETKV
+820 PASETKV
-827 APTTVPTPD
+827 IKTNACVP
-836 STSVSPDHDTS
+836 
-847 PSVSAP
+847 
-853 APDSPPQETPQSN
+853 
-866 EQKQPPEAEPVSQ
+866 
-879 PEIHPEQE
+879 I
-887 SQISQGVAESIPAI
+887 
-901 PAVEQQQS
+901 
-909 SSEKTAED
+909 
-917 HPHPETEPSHSGQ
+917 
-930 QTQTQSAPVSEIP
+930 
-943 AIQQQQSSSVNTT
+943 TT
-956 EDLSLPTESETQNL
+956 EVKPDDE
-970 LTNTG
+970 
-975 LDKKT
+975 
-980 VPAEA
+980 
-985 EIEPNPE
+985 
-992 ITQSEAAAPLTENE
+992 EAAE
-1006 KVEPTPEKLPE
+1006 
-1017 VTTNSVESLSK
+1017 
-1028 PVLIPDAVTQE
+1028 
-1039 VSVPLNSKPES
+1039 
-1050 TVTNVKEEK
+1050 
-1059 IIEEE
+1059 
-1064 LGKPT
+1064 
-1069 ETPQIDEPQATPA
+1069 
-1082 DTVCTALNVEQTD
+1082 
-1095 ITKKLEADSVAP
+1095 
-1107 NVKNEVTVE
+1107 
-1116 IKAEPQ
+1116 
-1122 AIIEKP
+1122 
-1128 ALKDD
+1128 
-1133 APHPPVEVV
+1133 
-1142 ENLSPVDHTDNVE
+1142 
-1155 VHKPDETKQESEQEP
+1155 
-1170 AKCIES
+1170 
-1176 EGSSVV
+1176 
-1182 TEKHPVSAS
+1182 
-1191 EEKSQANEMENKPTE
+1191 
-1206 NKEKPVPLN
+1206 
-1215 AADQSPSVAPVEGE
+1215 
-1229 SRALEKANEENAVE
+1229 EKANEEN
-1243 KKEKVVTEGETVKQE
+1243 TVHNE
-1258 IHEKTGEETAENTA
+1258 
-1272 EEKSAE
+1272 
-1278 EKVVEKETIEERAI
+1278 
-1292 EKAGAENISSNGKG
+1292 SN
-1306 FEDEAVQENAAAERV
+1306 
-1321 TEIKADEGKAFEEEA
+1321 
-1336 AEQNTAEKANDQKP
+1336 QKP
-1350 LEEEVN
+1350 LEENVTN
-1356 KEESSLAPS
+1356 
-1365 STATESV
+1365 TENAS
-1372 CPVIEKKESET
+1372 PLLDKKESATGLEL
-1383 AREPAQTVTEEIPKE
+1383 AATVPEEMPKE
-1398 EIQIHKETEPGTKC
+1398 EIDIQNKIKAGTKNE
-1412 KPSLAEESLVEIV
+1412 PAEESIIETACLSEKSQEKGKTAVEEECTPEATVLKSDNKSDNATVISVPPPPDFEEPQMVNEVPVQSVDTSLSSAVTSKTNV
-1425 SLPKKS
+1425 S
-1431 EEKEQPTVKAE
+1431 
-1442 TVAQKDEKQAP
+1442 DQAREV
-1453 NDTLLKA
+1453 NLFQ
-1460 DDESEKAAVMSVLP
+1460 DESEM
-1474 PPDSKEQEKVG
+1474 
-1485 VRESEQSTD
+1485 
-1494 MVSSSVVISE
+1494 
-1504 TQVRDKT
+1504 
-1511 CEEKLIQDET
+1511 
-1521 EAGSQKTN
+1521 GSQKT
-1529 CITEEQH
+1529 
-1536 EVETETLAVT
+1536 
-1546 GSDEKQLEKVAEL
+1546 K
-1559 SIKEQE
+1559 SI
-1565 VKLDKKEGESQPV
+1565 
-1578 AGNIQETISL
+1578 
-1588 SEASTVCDKH
+1588 
-1598 GTTQFDVGENTISKQ
+1598 
-1613 EEGSETAF
+1613 
-1621 ENGGVSVSVASVP
+1621 
-1634 VAEPEVPVSVVSE
+1634 
-1647 QDKVPKEEKTNVE
+1647 
-1660 EKKEAKAQPLEKS
+1660 
-1673 SDEDAVTEVKMVETL
+1673 TL
-1688 KEPGE
+1688 KEPGIKE
-1693 TEMAAKEGS
+1693 AAVKEGS

-1711 LENTVLP
+1711 LESTVLP

-1724 STQPKDEEE
+1724 TTQEEE
-1733 KLTDTLKTRRK
+1733 KQTDTLKARRK

-1755 SSEDDR
+1755 SSEEDR
-1761 EISEKKTKGTAK
+1761 EVSDKNANRTTK
-1773 KKLLVPMDVKA
+1773 KKLLVPVDVKA

-1797 SPMSGDDEDFIR
+1797 SPMSGDDEEFIR

-1831 RKIREDEKKQM
+1831 RKIREDEKKQK
-1842 EQKKTEA
+1842 EQKKTQT
-1849 VERSTSGKARRLT
+1849 VEKGTTGKVRRLT

-1870 DGEDKQLCGS
+1870 DEDKEFGTLV
-1880 LDKPDIDKEEGP
+1880 DKPDINKDMEAETKEG
-1892 EPKEEDRQSD
+1892 KQQSG
-1902 TAVRKFR
+1902 TAVRKFQT
-1909 SMELNA
+1909 MELNT
-1915 TSSPIRIINDDGE
+1915 TSSPVCIPNDDGE
-1928 PEMECLTDSPDDRSR
+1928 PEMESLTDSPDDRSR

-1981 DEGKQHR
+1981 GEGKQHR

-2004 SSEEEESREEEELL
+2004 SSEEEELREEEELL

-2029 KSKKDKEEIRAQR
+2029 KSKKDKDEIRAQR
-2042 RRERPKTP
+2042 RREHQKTP

-2062 TEELR
+2062 TEEQR

-2088 SDPEGFEIHAAKI
+2088 SDPEGLEIHAAKI

-2106 NYQLPISVS
+2106 TYQLPMSVS

-2120 DDQNADIPPQKPLK
+2120 DDQNIDKPQKKPLR

-2149 PTLDKGEIQPGKES
+2149 PTTDKGEIQPEKES

-2178 IDNSTADLGEP
+2178 IDNSTADLEEP
-2189 EKIVIPA
+2189 EKITVPT
-2196 QSKKLRSPD
+2196 QPKKLRSPD
-2205 EVYEDMLK
+2205 EVYEDMIK

-2228 QPKMESTNPE
+2228 QAKKESTNPE
-2238 IVLQPAENTFS
+2238 IVLQPADITVS
-2249 KSSAVT
+2249 KSSTIT
-2255 LGKDGKPLLD
+2255 LDMDGKPLLD

-2280 GTSPTQQ
+2280 GTSPTQHE
-2287 DPEVEATASKRALHP
+2287 PKVEATASRKALHP

-2314 ELSSDDESM
+2314 ELSSDDEIIP
-2323 VKKEEEVTAVSDTT
+2323 KKEEEKNAVSDVT
-2337 SATET
+2337 SAMET
-2342 EPVTVLQS
+2342 EPVKETF
-2350 CPSSTSDQQTHTT
+2350 PSSISDQQPETT
-2363 IAASQADVVDLSS
+2363 IKASQGDIVDLTS
-2376 ALPRI
+2376 ASTKT
-2381 SAPVIPSVSPLPTV
+2381 SAPVIASVSPLPTV

-2414 KPSVLRRANSQEKAE
+2414 KPTVLRRANSQEKTE
-2429 VPVAPPLPP
+2429 EPVAPPLPP

-2444 TVFPRKPPVPLPPQ
+2444 TVFPRKAPVPLPPQ
-2458 ASATPVRPEP
+2458 ASATPVRQET
-2468 VAMTTA
+2468 VTMTTA
-2474 QGLPT
+2474 QAPPT
-2479 RQVITPTY
+2479 RQVVTPTY

-2493 PVPPKPSIPAGIGDS
+2493 PVPPKPSIPVGIGDS
-2508 HRTGY
+2508 HKPGH

-2528 SPAHAPHPSRP
+2528 SPAHAPHPQRP
-2539 TVLPTCPTDITLNLS
+2539 SVLPTGPSDIALNLS
-2554 PSSESKPF
+2554 PTSESKMF

-2592 SPVDGVSTQAP
+2592 SPVDSVTTHAP
-2603 CSPGPASP
+2603 SSPGPASP
-2611 SHQAQSQSYHQ
+2611 SWQAQPETYHHQQ
-2622 PQPQPQSFP
+2622 PQPQPYS
-2631 QQHPQPTPPQ
+2631 QQQQQQTPPQ

-2678 SASAQPSAVMPNL
+2678 SASAQPPVVMPNL

-2697 TEVQRTTVAVVHER
+2697 TEVQRTTVSVVHER

-2720 ANGVPISM
+2720 ANGLPISM
-2728 EKPKP
+2728 QKPMP
-2733 QMPAQ
+2733 QLPAQ
-2738 NGQVFQPSEVVDL
+2738 NGQALQPSEVVDL
-2751 RTVKVDPESG
+2751 RTMKVDPESTTR
-2761 MNGVDLSSGPDSRR
+2761 GVDLSAGPDSRR
-2775 QSFVT
+2775 QSLTT
-2780 DVSRHNS
+2780 DVSRHSS

-2819 QRCDNVDT
+2819 QRRDNLDT
-2827 SQASS
+2827 SLPSS

-2838 KNKSFEPISQI
+2838 KNKSFEPVSQI
-2849 IYRPVDYQ
+2849 IYRPIDSQ
-2857 PSTHVGTEIPINLS
+2857 RSTHATAEIPINLS
-2871 VGSSTGGGT
+2871 VGSSTSGGT
-2880 FQTTPVTVAPTSV
+2880 LQATPVTIAPASV
-2893 ASCAANGLTT
+2893 ASCIANGLTN
-2903 GTTTVAGAVDLSTTK
+2903 GTTTVSGAVDLSTNK

-2923 VSVDG
+2923 VSVDA
-2928 ASAEVVTAVITD
+2928 ASTEVVTAVIT

-2969 ATQQPTTPLPEDRF
+2969 ATHQPTTPLPEDRF

-3011 TNLAEAGLFF
+3011 TNLAEAGLFI
-3021 YKSKNSYNFTGT
+3021 YKSKNSYNFSGT
-3033 TEGAVDLTSGKI
+3033 TEGAVDLTSAKI

-3066 PYSQARVTSAVGTVF
+3066 PYSQDRVTSAVGTLF

-3098 AAPIPSTY
+3098 AAPVPSTY

-3115 FSTTYNT
+3115 FSTAYNT

-3150 STISTTSTEEQGDAP
+3150 STISTTAAEEQADAP

-3173 GTTAAD
+3173 GTTAGD
-3179 AVTTATT
+3179 AATTAAT

-3191 AYTDAS
+3191 TYTDAS

-3209 SPMVPGDGQY
+3209 SPMVPGDSQY
-3219 QVERE
+3219 QAERE

-3250 REQEQL
+3250 REHEQL
-3256 LVQKELEELQAMKQ
+3256 MVQKELEELQAMKQ
-3270 QILAQQQEERQ
+3270 QILAQQEEERQ
-3281 AHLMMQKETYAQQQ
+3281 AHLIMQKETYAQQQ

-3307 LRVQLEEQKLR
+3307 LRLQLEEQKLR

-3325 TPGHGLQEALVL
+3325 IQEAVVL
-3337 GPDGTVLSRKITDS
+3337 GPDGTVLARKITDS

-3358 DEAVSKAYAAGRKKR
+3358 DEAVSKAYTAGRKKR
-3373 SAKKSVDS
+3373 TAKKSVDS

-3395 QSRGRQSR
+3395 QNRSRQSR
-3403 PRTARGDRGGQSEM
+3403 PRTARGDRGGHSEM

-3430 TEGNIRMDTRMEL
+3430 TDGNIRMDTRMEL

-3462 SPNLKVDSSTL
+3462 SANLKADSSTL

-3481 VLYSPISPCIS
+3481 VLYSPVSPCIS
-3492 PSKSLEFVSYEKS
+3492 PSKSLEFVSYDKS
-3505 LGDTSPQKLRGSTD
+3505 LGDTSPQNLRGSPD

-3530 PKAMQR
+3530 QKSMQR

-3545 PTGEEKATSG
+3545 PTGEERATSG
-3555 TQYGDTYTGKGSGG
+3555 TQYGEGYTGKGSGG

-3578 KRTLPNPPSEEESTT
+3578 KRTLPNPPSEDESTT
-3593 SGQTAYSTGSARRRM
+3593 TGQTAYSTGSARRRM

-3699 RETRGGRGDGE
+3699 RETRGGGE
-3710 DEEIESHGLERPRT
+3710 DEEIEGHGLERPRT
-3724 APQSELDE
+3724 APQSELDD

-3752 SQYQQTLYQPPQSYQ
+3752 SQFQQSLYQTPQSYQ
-3767 SHSIYSSVPSLTSS
+3767 SHSIYSSVPSLTTS

-3816 QPDPISSSYLGVK
+3816 QPDPTSSAYLGVK

-3853 SVSDSYYTDVDHH
+3853 AVSDSYYTDVDHH

-3968 GLSQHYYTPSTGIS
+3968 GLSQHYYTPSSSIS
-3982 SYSQRHYPKSEKY
+3982 GYSQRHYPKSEKY

-4019 KTPLIDPK
+4019 KTPLLDPK

-4032 SSVTDNRGL
+4032 SSITDSRGL
-4041 DTDYTSYLGSTSAS
+4041 ETDYTSYLGSTSAS
-4055 PRSSRLMQDEITF
+4055 PRSSRLLQDEITF

-4137 LKGDGEATGDGG
+4137 LKGDGEASGDGPN
-4149 SYQTPSGRTKP
+4149 YQTPSGRTKP

-4230 EEPTRGRGYV
+4230 EEPTRGRSYV

-4247 TMSDSEALSG
+4247 TMSDSE
-4257 SLMALNRDDA
+4257 
-4267 TNAYHLRRE
+4267 AYHLRRE

-4290 NGQEKRQGKGP
+4290 NGQEKRQVKEEKTHIHCSKGKGP

-4329 IVGGKEVP
+4329 VVGGKEVP

-4408 SEGSQHLDFQEH
+4408 SEGSQHLDFQE
-4420 SKGDRPPRS
+4420 PPRS

-4444 SQQQAPTS
+4444 SQQQAPLS
-4452 TSSSGLPA
+4452 TSSSSLPA

-4465 SSPAQPGS
+4465 SSPGQPGS
-4473 PSVSKKRHSSKTAE
+4473 PSVSKKRHSSSKIAE
-4487 GMKTQ
+4487 GTKSQ
-4492 SHPISGEI
+4492 SHPVSGEI

-4524 LRDNNGYSDPFVK
+4524 PRDNNGYSDPFVK

-4559 RSKHAGKSLNPE
+4559 KTKHAGKTINPE

-4579 NIHLEQLRKKTLEVS
+4579 NIHLEQLKKKTLEVS
-4594 VWDYDKCS
+4594 VWDYDKGS

-4615 NTAQLDNVPRWLPLK
+4615 NTAQLDNIPRWLPLK

-4653 SSQHSSPK
+4653 SSH
-4661 TTGSSHDNQDSPKS
+4661 
-4675 SVIKSRS
+4675 RS

-4727 SRSHGASRSS
+4727 SRSHGATRSS
-4737 KSAARQHHQDSGTGS
+4737 KSAARQHHQESLNGS
-4752 SGGAAI
+4752 RGGAAV
-4758 ATGDAPQQSQQQPPQ
+4758 ATGDAQQQSQQQPPQ
-4773 RLQPSQ
+4773 RK
-4779 RGRLSLRHQRH
+4779 
-4790 SVVGVLTIQRAQSD
+4790 T
-4804 WLPALPTVVSAKGSR
+4804 
-4819 ADGRHLTLRKAVS
+4819 
-4832 EERPQSTGARSSYRS
+4832 
-4847 SDAPVTAAS
+4847 
-4856 LDSGLSGSAYSL
+4856 
-4868 LDEEA
+4868 
-4873 ETNEVDSAIFQVPR
+4873 
-4887 FGKIPNGT
+4887 
-4895 DVMKSSM
+4895 
-4902 GHSDAE
+4902 
-4908 GKSQV
+4908 QV

-4992 CMNPTGHSLQLFLV
+4992 CMNPTGHALQLFLV

>member
-1 MGNEASL
+1 
-8 EGGEG
+8 
-13 PPSGLPEGLAPDGKG
+13 
-28 GFVRVHDGTPVNLSE
+28 
-43 LSEEE
+43 
-48 RRQLA
+48 
-53 AAMSRAQGRQPGGAA
+53 
-68 AARRPSESDAQQ
+68 
-80 RSQQAGASRGPSG
+80 
-93 LSKSR
+93 
-98 TVDAFNQG
+98 
-106 PPGKPTPGRSP
+106 
-117 SSLSLFESR
+117 
-126 FRQEPKDPE
+126 
-135 TKSSGMFGSSF
+135 
-146 LSGANPLSAV
+146 
-156 SSVTSSVSSS
+156 
-166 ISSMGDAVNMP
+166 
-177 KFGLFGDEEEGD
+177 
-189 ASAAPESKQG
+189 
-199 GRPPGK
+199 
-205 GPQQGPGPKGPQHGG
+205 
-220 PGSQQG
+220 
-226 PGPKGP
+226 
-232 QQGGPQ
+232 
-238 RQGQGPPGQGPKPG
+238 
-252 QGPSMPG
+252 
-259 PRQGQAPP
+259 
-267 GQGPKSGHGPPGQ
+267 
-280 GPPGQG
+280 
-286 PRQGQGPPGQ
+286 
-296 GPPGQQAPKPGQGP
+296 
-310 PGPGAKPGGPPPQKG
+310 
-325 GPPQQGPGKP
+325 
-335 GPKQQGPPGPGAHP
+335 
-349 GEPPKSGGPPGQQ
+349 
-362 GPGKTGGGLC
+362 
-372 PLCKTT
+372 
-378 QLNTGSKEPPNYNN
+378 
-392 CTECKNQVC
+392 
-401 SLCGFSPP
+401 
-409 DSAGKEWLCL
+409 
-419 NCQMQR
+419 
-425 AMGGMDP
+425 
-432 PGMTKPKQ
+432 
-440 GSAPPSP
+440 
-447 QRQAPGKPGKLLIK
+447 
-461 QQSTTDQGLTPPST
+461 
-475 PRQKSPGPTSPGP
+475 
-488 LSPGSS
+488 
-494 MGGSPKI
+494 
-501 DPKTGRPIQQ
+501 
-511 KSTPQQSPAKA
+511 
-522 KQESSFFGGLGGI
+522 
-535 SLGGLTDVAKPPAA
+535 
-549 ASQAAESV
+549 
-557 TGKLFGGFGG
+557 
-567 LMESSKP
+567 MESSKP
-574 QAQAPPK
+574 QAQATPK

-594 GGLTESTKPPAAA
+594 GGLTESTKPPAAT
-607 SQMFNFGSSLL
+607 SQMFSFGSSLL
-618 SSATNLVTGEEEKA
+618 SSATSLVTGEEDKA
-632 EDSPPGSPPDSPADS
+632 KGSPPGSPPDSPADS

-653 DSGPGSPPDSPF
+653 DSPLSG
-665 SAPGSPPD
+665 PGSPPD

-680 PPAKS
+680 PPPKT
-685 KKPPRTISVEQEVK
+685 KKPPRTISVEREEK
-699 APAAE
+699 APE
-704 PAPAPATSTKESCPL
+704 TKPVPASAPATKENCPL

-726 GSSDTPNYSLCT
+726 GSTDTPNYSLCT

-764 NCQTQRAMS
+764 TCQTQRAMS
-773 GQLGDMPPPSMASPK
+773 GQLGDVSPSSMASPK
-788 KQPPAP
+788 KQPPGP
-794 DPAPSATPAPAAVD
+794 VPSSTPPPAAVD
-808 SKPVVEAADQTP
+808 SKPVVEPAEPTP
-820 PAPETKV
+820 PASETKV
-827 APTTVPTPD
+827 
-836 STSVSPDHDTS
+836 
-847 PSVSAP
+847 
-853 APDSPPQETPQSN
+853 
-866 EQKQPPEAEPVSQ
+866 
-879 PEIHPEQE
+879 
-887 SQISQGVAESIPAI
+887 
-901 PAVEQQQS
+901 
-909 SSEKTAED
+909 KT
-917 HPHPETEPSHSGQ
+917 
-930 QTQTQSAPVSEIP
+930 
-943 AIQQQQSSSVNTT
+943 
-956 EDLSLPTESETQNL
+956 
-970 LTNTG
+970 
-975 LDKKT
+975 
-980 VPAEA
+980 
-985 EIEPNPE
+985 
-992 ITQSEAAAPLTENE
+992 
-1006 KVEPTPEKLPE
+1006 
-1017 VTTNSVESLSK
+1017 
-1028 PVLIPDAVTQE
+1028 
-1039 VSVPLNSKPES
+1039 
-1050 TVTNVKEEK
+1050 
-1059 IIEEE
+1059 
-1064 LGKPT
+1064 
-1069 ETPQIDEPQATPA
+1069 
-1082 DTVCTALNVEQTD
+1082 
-1095 ITKKLEADSVAP
+1095 
-1107 NVKNEVTVE
+1107 
-1116 IKAEPQ
+1116 
-1122 AIIEKP
+1122 
-1128 ALKDD
+1128 
-1133 APHPPVEVV
+1133 
-1142 ENLSPVDHTDNVE
+1142 
-1155 VHKPDETKQESEQEP
+1155 
-1170 AKCIES
+1170 
-1176 EGSSVV
+1176 
-1182 TEKHPVSAS
+1182 
-1191 EEKSQANEMENKPTE
+1191 
-1206 NKEKPVPLN
+1206 
-1215 AADQSPSVAPVEGE
+1215 
-1229 SRALEKANEENAVE
+1229 
-1243 KKEKVVTEGETVKQE
+1243 
-1258 IHEKTGEETAENTA
+1258 
-1272 EEKSAE
+1272 
-1278 EKVVEKETIEERAI
+1278 
-1292 EKAGAENISSNGKG
+1292 
-1306 FEDEAVQENAAAERV
+1306 
-1321 TEIKADEGKAFEEEA
+1321 
-1336 AEQNTAEKANDQKP
+1336 
-1350 LEEEVN
+1350 
-1356 KEESSLAPS
+1356 
-1365 STATESV
+1365 
-1372 CPVIEKKESET
+1372 
-1383 AREPAQTVTEEIPKE
+1383 
-1398 EIQIHKETEPGTKC
+1398 
-1412 KPSLAEESLVEIV
+1412 
-1425 SLPKKS
+1425 
-1431 EEKEQPTVKAE
+1431 
-1442 TVAQKDEKQAP
+1442 
-1453 NDTLLKA
+1453 
-1460 DDESEKAAVMSVLP
+1460 
-1474 PPDSKEQEKVG
+1474 
-1485 VRESEQSTD
+1485 
-1494 MVSSSVVISE
+1494 
-1504 TQVRDKT
+1504 
-1511 CEEKLIQDET
+1511 
-1521 EAGSQKTN
+1521 
-1529 CITEEQH
+1529 
-1536 EVETETLAVT
+1536 
-1546 GSDEKQLEKVAEL
+1546 
-1559 SIKEQE
+1559 
-1565 VKLDKKEGESQPV
+1565 
-1578 AGNIQETISL
+1578 
-1588 SEASTVCDKH
+1588 
-1598 GTTQFDVGENTISKQ
+1598 
-1613 EEGSETAF
+1613 
-1621 ENGGVSVSVASVP
+1621 
-1634 VAEPEVPVSVVSE
+1634 
-1647 QDKVPKEEKTNVE
+1647 
-1660 EKKEAKAQPLEKS
+1660 
-1673 SDEDAVTEVKMVETL
+1673 VETL
-1688 KEPGE
+1688 KEPGIKE
-1693 TEMAAKEGS
+1693 AAVKEGS

-1711 LENTVLP
+1711 LESTVLP

-1724 STQPKDEEE
+1724 TTQEEE
-1733 KLTDTLKTRRK
+1733 KQTDTLKARRK

-1755 SSEDDR
+1755 SSEEDR
-1761 EISEKKTKGTAK
+1761 EVSDKNANRTTK
-1773 KKLLVPMDVKA
+1773 KKLLVPVDVKA

-1797 SPMSGDDEDFIR
+1797 SPMSGDDEEFIR

-1831 RKIREDEKKQM
+1831 RKIREDEKKQK
-1842 EQKKTEA
+1842 EQKKTQT
-1849 VERSTSGKARRLT
+1849 VEKGTTGKVRRLT

-1870 DGEDKQLCGS
+1870 DDDKEFGTLV
-1880 LDKPDIDKEEGP
+1880 DKPDINKDMEAETKEG
-1892 EPKEEDRQSD
+1892 KQQSG
-1902 TAVRKFR
+1902 TAVRKFQT
-1909 SMELNA
+1909 MELNT
-1915 TSSPIRIINDDGE
+1915 TSSPVCIPNDDGE
-1928 PEMECLTDSPDDRSR
+1928 PEMESLTDSPDDRSR

-1981 DEGKQHR
+1981 GEGKQHR

-2004 SSEEEESREEEELL
+2004 SSEEEELREEEELL

-2029 KSKKDKEEIRAQR
+2029 KSKKDKDEIRAQR
-2042 RRERPKTP
+2042 RREHQKTP

-2062 TEELR
+2062 TEEQR

-2088 SDPEGFEIHAAKI
+2088 SDPEGLEIHAAKI

-2106 NYQLPISVS
+2106 TYQLPMSVS

-2120 DDQNADIPPQKPLK
+2120 DDQNIDKPQKKPLR

-2149 PTLDKGEIQPGKES
+2149 PTTDRGEIQPEKES

-2178 IDNSTADLGEP
+2178 IDNSTADLEES
-2189 EKIVIPA
+2189 EKITVPA
-2196 QSKKLRSPD
+2196 QPKKLRSPD
-2205 EVYEDMLK
+2205 EVYEDMIK

-2228 QPKMESTNPE
+2228 QAKKESINPE
-2238 IVLQPAENTFS
+2238 IVLQPADITVS
-2249 KSSAVT
+2249 KSSTIT
-2255 LGKDGKPLLD
+2255 LDMDGKPLLD

-2280 GTSPTQQ
+2280 GTSPTQHE
-2287 DPEVEATASKRALHP
+2287 PKVEATASRKALHP

-2314 ELSSDDESM
+2314 ELSSDDEIIP
-2323 VKKEEEVTAVSDTT
+2323 KKEEEKNAVSDVT
-2337 SATET
+2337 SAMET
-2342 EPVTVLQS
+2342 EPVKETF
-2350 CPSSTSDQQTHTT
+2350 PSPISDQQPETT
-2363 IAASQADVVDLSS
+2363 IKASQGDIVDLTS
-2376 ALPRI
+2376 ASTKT
-2381 SAPVIPSVSPLPTV
+2381 SAPVIASVSPLPTV

-2414 KPSVLRRANSQEKAE
+2414 KPTVLRRANSQEKTE
-2429 VPVAPPLPP
+2429 EPVAPPLPP

-2444 TVFPRKPPVPLPPQ
+2444 TVFPRKAPVPLPPQ
-2458 ASATPVRPEP
+2458 ASATPVRQET
-2468 VAMTTA
+2468 VTMTTA
-2474 QGLPT
+2474 QAPPT
-2479 RQVITPTY
+2479 RQVVTPTY

-2493 PVPPKPSIPAGIGDS
+2493 PVPPKPSIPVGIGDS
-2508 HRTGY
+2508 HKPGH

-2528 SPAHAPHPSRP
+2528 SPAHAPHPQRP
-2539 TVLPTCPTDITLNLS
+2539 SVLPTGPSDIALNLS
-2554 PSSESKPF
+2554 PTSESKMF

-2592 SPVDGVSTQAP
+2592 SPVDSVTTHAP
-2603 CSPGPASP
+2603 SSPGPASP
-2611 SHQAQSQSYHQ
+2611 SWQAQPETYHHQQSQ
-2622 PQPQPQSFP
+2622 PQPYS
-2631 QQHPQPTPPQ
+2631 QQQQQQTPPQ

-2678 SASAQPSAVMPNL
+2678 SASAQPPVVMPNL

-2697 TEVQRTTVAVVHER
+2697 TEVQRTTVSVVHER

-2720 ANGVPISM
+2720 ANGLPISM
-2728 EKPKP
+2728 QKPMP
-2733 QMPAQ
+2733 QLPAQ
-2738 NGQVFQPSEVVDL
+2738 NGQAIQPSEVVDL
-2751 RTVKVDPESG
+2751 RTMKVDPESTTR
-2761 MNGVDLSSGPDSRR
+2761 GVDLSAGPDSRR
-2775 QSFVT
+2775 QSLTT
-2780 DVSRHNS
+2780 DVSRHSS

-2819 QRCDNVDT
+2819 QRRDNSDT
-2827 SQASS
+2827 SLPSS

-2838 KNKSFEPISQI
+2838 KNKSFEPVSQI
-2849 IYRPVDYQ
+2849 IYRPIDSQ
-2857 PSTHVGTEIPINLS
+2857 PSTHATATAEIPINLS
-2871 VGSSTGGGT
+2871 VGSSTSGGT
-2880 FQTTPVTVAPTSV
+2880 LPVTIAPASV
-2893 ASCAANGLTT
+2893 ASCIANGLTN
-2903 GTTTVAGAVDLSTTK
+2903 GTTTVSGAVDLSTNK

-2923 VSVDG
+2923 VSVDA
-2928 ASAEVVTAVITD
+2928 ASTEVVTAVIT

-2969 ATQQPTTPLPEDRF
+2969 ATHQPTTPLPEDRF

-3011 TNLAEAGLFF
+3011 TNLAEAGLFI
-3021 YKSKNSYNFTGT
+3021 YKSKNSYNFSGT
-3033 TEGAVDLTSGKI
+3033 TEGAVDLTSAKI

-3066 PYSQARVTSAVGTVF
+3066 PYSQDRVTSAVGTLF

-3098 AAPIPSTY
+3098 AAPVPSTY

-3115 FSTTYNT
+3115 FSTAYNT

-3150 STISTTSTEEQGDAP
+3150 STISTTAAEEQADAP

-3173 GTTAAD
+3173 GTTAGD
-3179 AVTTATT
+3179 AATTAAT

-3191 AYTDAS
+3191 TYTDAS

-3209 SPMVPGDGQY
+3209 SPMVPGDSQY
-3219 QVERE
+3219 QAERE

-3250 REQEQL
+3250 REHEQL
-3256 LVQKELEELQAMKQ
+3256 MVQKELEELQAMKQ
-3270 QILAQQQEERQ
+3270 QILAQQEEERQ
-3281 AHLMMQKETYAQQQ
+3281 AHLIMQKETYAQQQ

-3307 LRVQLEEQKLR
+3307 LRLQLEEQKLR

-3325 TPGHGLQEALVL
+3325 IQEAVVL
-3337 GPDGTVLSRKITDS
+3337 GPDGTVLARKITDS

-3358 DEAVSKAYAAGRKKR
+3358 DEAVSKAYTAGRKKR
-3373 SAKKSVDS
+3373 TAKKSVDS

-3395 QSRGRQSR
+3395 QNRSRQSR

-3430 TEGNIRMDTRMEL
+3430 TDGNIRMDTRMEL

-3462 SPNLKVDSSTL
+3462 SANLKADSSTL

-3481 VLYSPISPCIS
+3481 VLYSPVSPCIS
-3492 PSKSLEFVSYEKS
+3492 PSKSLEFVSYDKS
-3505 LGDTSPQKLRGSTD
+3505 LGDTSPQNLRGSPD

-3530 PKAMQR
+3530 QKSMQR

-3545 PTGEEKATSG
+3545 PTGEERATSG
-3555 TQYGDTYTGKGSGG
+3555 TQYGEGYTGKGSGG

-3578 KRTLPNPPSEEESTT
+3578 KRTLPNPPSEDESTT
-3593 SGQTAYSTGSARRRM
+3593 TGQTAYSTGSARRRM

-3699 RETRGGRGDGE
+3699 RETRGGGE
-3710 DEEIESHGLERPRT
+3710 DEEIEGHGLERPRT
-3724 APQSELDE
+3724 APQSELDD

-3752 SQYQQTLYQPPQSYQ
+3752 SQFQQSLYQTPQSYQ
-3767 SHSIYSSVPSLTSS
+3767 SHSIYSSVPSLTTS

-3816 QPDPISSSYLGVK
+3816 QPDPTSSAYLGVK

-3853 SVSDSYYTDVDHH
+3853 AVSDSYYTDVDHH

-3968 GLSQHYYTPSTGIS
+3968 GLSQHYYTPSSSIS
-3982 SYSQRHYPKSEKY
+3982 GYSQRHYPKSEKY

-4019 KTPLIDPK
+4019 KTPLLDPK

-4032 SSVTDNRGL
+4032 SSITDSRGL
-4041 DTDYTSYLGSTSAS
+4041 ETDYTSYLGSTSAS
-4055 PRSSRLMQDEITF
+4055 PRSSRLLQDEITF

-4137 LKGDGEATGDGG
+4137 LKGDGEASGDGPN
-4149 SYQTPSGRTKP
+4149 YQTPSGRTKP

-4230 EEPTRGRGYV
+4230 EEPTRGRSYV

-4247 TMSDSEALSG
+4247 TMSDSEALSD

-4301 YYPFP
+4301 YYLFP

-4329 IVGGKEVP
+4329 VVGGKEVP

-4363 EGMQVLEWNGVLLTG
+4363 EGMQVLEWNGVLLMG

-4444 SQQQAPTS
+4444 SQQQAPLS
-4452 TSSSGLPA
+4452 TSSSSLPA

-4465 SSPAQPGS
+4465 SSPGQPGS
-4473 PSVSKKRHSSKTAE
+4473 PSVSKKRHSSKIAE
-4487 GMKTQ
+4487 GTKSQ
-4492 SHPISGEI
+4492 SHLVSGEI

-4524 LRDNNGYSDPFVK
+4524 PRDNNGYSDPFVK

-4559 RSKHAGKSLNPE
+4559 KTKHAGKTINPE

-4579 NIHLEQLRKKTLEVS
+4579 NIHLEQLKKKTLEVS
-4594 VWDYDKCS
+4594 VWDYDKGS

-4615 NTAQLDNVPRWLPLK
+4615 NTAQLDNIPRWLPLK

-4689 AKDTQVPTIEKSHSS
+4689 AK
-4704 PGTSKPSPSE
+4704 G
-4714 GQSQSHSHGHSQH
+4714 
-4727 SRSHGASRSS
+4727 
-4737 KSAARQHHQDSGTGS
+4737 
-4752 SGGAAI
+4752 
-4758 ATGDAPQQSQQQPPQ
+4758 
-4773 RLQPSQ
+4773 Q

-4804 WLPALPTVVSAKGSR
+4804 WLPALPSIVSAKGSR

-4832 EERPQSTGARSSYRS
+4832 EERPQSTGARSTYKSG
-4847 SDAPVTAAS
+4847 DAPVTAAS

-4873 ETNEVDSAIFQVPR
+4873 EANEVDSAIFQVPR

-4895 DVMKSSM
+4895 DVIKSSL
-4902 GHSDAE
+4902 GHSDTE
-4908 GKSQV
+4908 GKTQV

-4992 CMNPTGHSLQLFLV
+4992 CMNPTGHALQLFLV

>member
-1 MGNEASL
+1 MLQETPQLEEQTQSQLNETISNDVEHPKEKHQNSEPVAESTV
-8 EGGEG
+8 
-13 PPSGLPEGLAPDGKG
+13 PPVPQEQLTPEAEK
-28 GFVRVHDGTPVNLSE
+28 
-43 LSEEE
+43 
-48 RRQLA
+48 
-53 AAMSRAQGRQPGGAA
+53 
-68 AARRPSESDAQQ
+68 SD
-80 RSQQAGASRGPSG
+80 SQQTQSEIISEVP
-93 LSKSR
+93 
-98 TVDAFNQG
+98 TV
-106 PPGKPTPGRSP
+106 
-117 SSLSLFESR
+117 E
-126 FRQEPKDPE
+126 
-135 TKSSGMFGSSF
+135 
-146 LSGANPLSAV
+146 
-156 SSVTSSVSSS
+156 
-166 ISSMGDAVNMP
+166 
-177 KFGLFGDEEEGD
+177 
-189 ASAAPESKQG
+189 
-199 GRPPGK
+199 
-205 GPQQGPGPKGPQHGG
+205 
-220 PGSQQG
+220 
-226 PGPKGP
+226 
-232 QQGGPQ
+232 
-238 RQGQGPPGQGPKPG
+238 
-252 QGPSMPG
+252 
-259 PRQGQAPP
+259 
-267 GQGPKSGHGPPGQ
+267 
-280 GPPGQG
+280 
-286 PRQGQGPPGQ
+286 
-296 GPPGQQAPKPGQGP
+296 
-310 PGPGAKPGGPPPQKG
+310 
-325 GPPQQGPGKP
+325 
-335 GPKQQGPPGPGAHP
+335 
-349 GEPPKSGGPPGQQ
+349 
-362 GPGKTGGGLC
+362 
-372 PLCKTT
+372 
-378 QLNTGSKEPPNYNN
+378 
-392 CTECKNQVC
+392 
-401 SLCGFSPP
+401 
-409 DSAGKEWLCL
+409 
-419 NCQMQR
+419 
-425 AMGGMDP
+425 
-432 PGMTKPKQ
+432 
-440 GSAPPSP
+440 
-447 QRQAPGKPGKLLIK
+447 
-461 QQSTTDQGLTPPST
+461 
-475 PRQKSPGPTSPGP
+475 
-488 LSPGSS
+488 
-494 MGGSPKI
+494 
-501 DPKTGRPIQQ
+501 
-511 KSTPQQSPAKA
+511 PQQS
-522 KQESSFFGGLGGI
+522 
-535 SLGGLTDVAKPPAA
+535 
-549 ASQAAESV
+549 
-557 TGKLFGGFGG
+557 
-567 LMESSKP
+567 
-574 QAQAPPK
+574 
-581 QEESVAG
+581 
-588 KLFGGF
+588 
-594 GGLTESTKPPAAA
+594 
-607 SQMFNFGSSLL
+607 NC
-618 SSATNLVTGEEEKA
+618 EKA
-632 EDSPPGSPPDSPADS
+632 EDHLQSDKGISNSEQQAQSEPVSEMQQVQKQQSSPEQAAADLPQS
-647 GPGSPP
+647 E
-653 DSGPGSPPDSPF
+653 
-665 SAPGSPPD
+665 
-673 SDSAPDT
+673 
-680 PPAKS
+680 KE
-685 KKPPRTISVEQEVK
+685 ISNSEQQ
-699 APAAE
+699 AQSE
-704 PAPAPATSTKESCPL
+704 PVSETQQVQTQQS
-719 CNVELNV
+719 
-726 GSSDTPNYSLCT
+726 SSDQAAADIPQSYKEIPNSEQQAHSEPGIDMQQVQKQQSSSEQAAADL
-738 ECKKTVC
+738 
-745 NLCGFNP
+745 P
-752 TPHLGEKEWLCL
+752 QSDKEIP
-764 NCQTQRAMS
+764 NSEQQAHSEPGIDMQQVETQQS
-773 GQLGDMPPPSMASPK
+773 SSDK
-788 KQPPAP
+788 
-794 DPAPSATPAPAAVD
+794 
-808 SKPVVEAADQTP
+808 EAADL
-820 PAPETKV
+820 
-827 APTTVPTPD
+827 
-836 STSVSPDHDTS
+836 
-847 PSVSAP
+847 
-853 APDSPPQETPQSN
+853 PQSGTDISN
-866 EQKQPPEAEPVSQ
+866 SEQQAHSDPVSEMQQLQKQQSSSEQAAADLPQSEKEIPNSEQQADNEPISEMQQVETQQSSSDKEAADLPQSDKEMPNSEQQAHSEPGIDMQQVQKQQSSSEQAAAAADLPQSEKEISNSEQQADNEPVS
-879 PEIHPEQE
+879 EIQ
-887 SQISQGVAESIPAI
+887 QVQT
-901 PAVEQQQS
+901 QQS
-909 SSEKTAED
+909 SSEKAAAD
-917 HPHPETEPSHSGQ
+917 LP
-930 QTQTQSAPVSEIP
+930 QSEKEISNTDQPVQREPVSEM
-943 AIQQQQSSSVNTT
+943 QVQKQQSSCDKVAADHPDTEISKVELQAQKEFIDEVPEMIQENNVENTVK
-956 EDLSLPTESETQNL
+956 SLPSAIEIETQNAS
-970 LTNTG
+970 TG
-975 LDKKT
+975 AILDKTAASPEK
-980 VPAEA
+980 ES
-985 EIEPNPE
+985 EPKPE
-992 ITQSEAAAPLTENE
+992 INQNEDAASLKENE
-1006 KVEPTPEKLPE
+1006 KLEQTPKMPPEATSLVEQARPLIPEATTQETSVPE
-1017 VTTNSVESLSK
+1017 VAVQSDSKSTDVKEESVTKASASVDTQKPETTNSTDKFVNNSVTPDVTNNESKDVDPASLS
-1028 PVLIPDAVTQE
+1028 
-1039 VSVPLNSKPES
+1039 N
-1050 TVTNVKEEK
+1050 
-1059 IIEEE
+1059 
-1064 LGKPT
+1064 
-1069 ETPQIDEPQATPA
+1069 
-1082 DTVCTALNVEQTD
+1082 
-1095 ITKKLEADSVAP
+1095 EADVP
-1107 NVKNEVTVE
+1107 KHDKTQQET
-1116 IKAEPQ
+1116 KAEQ
-1122 AIIEKP
+1122 ANY
-1128 ALKDD
+1128 L
-1133 APHPPVEVV
+1133 
-1142 ENLSPVDHTDNVE
+1142 
-1155 VHKPDETKQESEQEP
+1155 ESESVKLSTLTATE
-1170 AKCIES
+1170 ES
-1176 EGSSVV
+1176 QGS
-1182 TEKHPVSAS
+1182 
-1191 EEKSQANEMENKPTE
+1191 EMENKLADKEKEPPADQEGNSHPPIAPFKEEIKSPEKTLEENTIE
-1206 NKEKPVPLN
+1206 NKESQKMIN
-1215 AADQSPSVAPVEGE
+1215 DQETFKVKIHKEGDEKPSVEM
-1229 SRALEKANEENAVE
+1229 K
-1243 KKEKVVTEGETVKQE
+1243 
-1258 IHEKTGEETAENTA
+1258 I
-1272 EEKSAE
+1272 
-1278 EKVVEKETIEERAI
+1278 ERA
-1292 EKAGAENISSNGKG
+1292 EG
-1306 FEDEAVQENAAAERV
+1306 
-1321 TEIKADEGKAFEEEA
+1321 IKADVTKVSAQKSI
-1336 AEQNTAEKANDQKP
+1336 EQITNDKTDDQKP
-1350 LEEEVN
+1350 VEDEIKDIDLCPAVN
-1356 KEESSLAPS
+1356 STLTENNCVLKE
-1365 STATESV
+1365 
-1372 CPVIEKKESET
+1372 KNESELNG
-1383 AREPAQTVTEEIPKE
+1383 EPT
-1398 EIQIHKETEPGTKC
+1398 
-1412 KPSLAEESLVEIV
+1412 LAECTKEQLSKEVKPETKSVPTGESLVEMVLFSEKSDEKEESQTRAEDV
-1425 SLPKKS
+1425 SLK
-1431 EEKEQPTVKAE
+1431 EEKQTLQDTVLKPN
-1442 TVAQKDEKQAP
+1442 EKSDKVEVILDPPPPKYEVQ
-1453 NDTLLKA
+1453 
-1460 DDESEKAAVMSVLP
+1460 EKASVEVP
-1474 PPDSKEQEKVG
+1474 G
-1485 VRESEQSTD
+1485 QSVEL
-1494 MVSSSVVISE
+1494 VSSSAVTSQ
-1504 TQVRDKT
+1504 TKATD
-1511 CEEKLIQDET
+1511 CEEKLSQDKT
-1521 EAGSQKTN
+1521 EAVSH
-1529 CITEEQH
+1529 IEQSAA
-1536 EVETETLAVT
+1536 ENKN
-1546 GSDEKQLEKVAEL
+1546 DDKVVEL
-1559 SIKEQE
+1559 SIKE
-1565 VKLDKKEGESQPV
+1565 KEAEDAKTEHESQPV
-1578 AGNIQETISL
+1578 AGKTKETISV
-1588 SEASTVCDKH
+1588 SKASAETDKDDSTVSDVGWGAMPKKDEASENVC
-1598 GTTQFDVGENTISKQ
+1598 EP
-1613 EEGSETAF
+1613 
-1621 ENGGVSVSVASVP
+1621 VASVP
-1634 VAEPEVPVSVVSE
+1634 IVEPVNQSDVSDE
-1647 QDKVPKEEKTNVE
+1647 IPKENRE
-1660 EKKEAKAQPLEKS
+1660 EKVEAEAKPLEKH
-1673 SDEDAVTEVKMVETL
+1673 SDEDAVSEVKTVEQL
-1688 KEPGE
+1688 KEPE
-1693 TEMAAKEGS
+1693 IKEAVAKESS

-1711 LENTVLP
+1711 LESTVLP
-1718 ILEAQA
+1718 ILKAQE
-1724 STQPKDEEE
+1724 STHEEE
-1733 KLTDTLKTRRK
+1733 KDTNTFKTRRK

-1755 SSEDDR
+1755 SSEEDK
-1761 EISEKKTKGTAK
+1761 ELPEKNTNGVSK
-1773 KKLLVPMDVKA
+1773 KKLLVPMDVRA
-1784 DSLDD
+1784 DSLDE
-1789 SSESFGKE
+1789 SSENFGKE
-1797 SPMSGDDEDFIR
+1797 SPMSGDDEEFIR
-1809 KQIMEMSE
+1809 KQIIEMSE
-1817 NEDASPSDEENLIR
+1817 NEDASPSDEENLVR
-1831 RKIREDEKKQM
+1831 RKIREQEKKQM
-1842 EQKKTEA
+1842 EQKKTET
-1849 VERSTSGKARRLT
+1849 VEKSMSGKVRRLT
-1862 KKSTISPD
+1862 KKTTISPD
-1870 DGEDKQLCGS
+1870 DDDNELISPLNKPD
-1880 LDKPDIDKEEGP
+1880 LDKEKEQDIKE
-1892 EPKEEDRQSD
+1892 DNQSG
-1902 TAVRKFR
+1902 TAVRKFQ

-1915 TSSPIRIINDDGE
+1915 TSSPMLIPNADGE
-1928 PEMECLTDSPDDRSR
+1928 PEMESLTDSPDDRSK

-1969 DSDSSSPSHIRS
+1969 DSDSSSPGHVRTS
-1981 DEGKQHR
+1981 EGKQHR

-1994 PGQMLPTIED
+1994 TGQMLPTIED
-2004 SSEEEESREEEELL
+2004 SSEEEELREEEELL

-2029 KSKKDKEEIRAQR
+2029 KSKKDKDEIRAQR
-2042 RRERPKTP
+2042 RRDNTKTP

-2062 TEELR
+2062 TEEQR

-2088 SDPEGFEIHAAKI
+2088 SDPEGFEIHAEKI
-2101 AAVQK
+2101 AEVQK
-2106 NYQLPISVS
+2106 SYKLPTSVS
-2115 LHSPT
+2115 LYSPT
-2120 DDQNADIPPQKPLK
+2120 DDQNIDKLQKKTLK
-2134 SADEAYEEIMLRAKS
+2134 SADEAYEEIILRAKS
-2149 PTLDKGEIQPGKES
+2149 PTGEKGEILPGKES
-2163 LYGGMLIEDYAYASL
+2163 VYGGILIEDYAYSS
-2178 IDNSTADLGEP
+2178 ITDNSTADMEES
-2189 EKIVIPA
+2189 EKISLPA
-2196 QSKKLRSPD
+2196 HPKKLRSPD
-2205 EVYEDMLK
+2205 EVYEDMIK
-2213 KRKEFMQLEQEYQNM
+2213 KRKEFMQLEEEYQNM
-2228 QPKMESTNPE
+2228 QPNNETTNPE

-2249 KSSAVT
+2249 KSRT
-2255 LGKDGKPLLD
+2255 TTFGKDGKPLLD

-2280 GTSPTQQ
+2280 GTSPTQLE
-2287 DPEVEATASKRALHP
+2287 PELDSSPSRTALRP

-2314 ELSSDDESM
+2314 ELSSDDESIIRRDDEDAAESNTPP
-2323 VKKEEEVTAVSDTT
+2323 VSKTDPTKEVSE
-2337 SATET
+2337 S
-2342 EPVTVLQS
+2342 L
-2350 CPSSTSDQQTHTT
+2350 PSSTSEQEPETT
-2363 IAASQADVVDLSS
+2363 VTASQANVMDLSS
-2376 ALPRI
+2376 TLPRA
-2381 SAPVIPSVSPLPTV
+2381 SVPVISPLPTV
-2395 PQYTPSIPSVVSTA
+2395 PQYTPSTPSVVSTA

-2414 KPSVLRRANSQEKAE
+2414 KPNVLRRTGSQEQAE
-2429 VPVAPPLPP
+2429 EPVAPSLPP

-2444 TVFPRKPPVPLPPQ
+2444 TVFPRKAPVPLPLQ
-2458 ASATPVRPEP
+2458 ATATPARPEP
-2468 VAMTTA
+2468 VAMTTSEGPPMKQA
-2474 QGLPT
+2474 
-2479 RQVITPTY
+2479 VTPTY

-2493 PVPPKPSIPAGIGDS
+2493 PVPPKPAFPTGDISRPA
-2508 HRTGY
+2508 HA
-2513 GVKPPIAPKPGSQPS
+2513 VKPPIAPKPGSQPP
-2528 SPAHAPHPSRP
+2528 SPAHAPHPPRP
-2539 TVLPTCPTDITLNLS
+2539 TALPTGPSDTVLNLS
-2554 PSSESKPF
+2554 PSTESKSF
-2562 QPSPKSPSSPR
+2562 QHSPSSPR

-2592 SPVDGVSTQAP
+2592 SPVDNITTQAP
-2603 CSPGPASP
+2603 SSPGPASP
-2611 SHQAQSQSYHQ
+2611 SRQAQPENYNQ
-2622 PQPQPQSFP
+2622 PHPQPQSYSRHH
-2631 QQHPQPTPPQ
+2631 QQQTPQ

-2648 YTRVTESIESQE
+2648 YTRFTESIESKE
-2660 ICGPEKHVSSSC
+2660 ICSPEKHVSSSC

-2678 SASAQPSAVMPNL
+2678 SASAQPPVVMPNL

-2697 TEVQRTTVAVVHER
+2697 TEVQRTTVSVVHER

-2733 QMPAQ
+2733 QLSAQ
-2738 NGQVFQPSEVVDL
+2738 NGQSFQPSEVVDL
-2751 RTVKVDPESG
+2751 RTVKVDPESNR
-2761 MNGVDLSSGPDSRR
+2761 NGVDLSSGTESRR
-2775 QSFVT
+2775 QSFVGEI
-2780 DVSRHNS
+2780 SRHS
-2787 AVQSPVVNLS
+2787 TAVQSPVVNLS

-2819 QRCDNVDT
+2819 QRCDNVDV

-2838 KNKSFEPISQI
+2838 KNKAFEPVSQI
-2849 IYRPVDYQ
+2849 VYRPVDYQ
-2857 PSTHVGTEIPINLS
+2857 TPTLANTEIPINLS
-2871 VGSSTGGGT
+2871 VSSSTGGGT
-2880 FQTTPVTVAPTSV
+2880 FQATPVTVAPTSV
-2893 ASCAANGLTT
+2893 ANCAANGLTT

-2918 PFNTV
+2918 PFNTM
-2923 VSVDG
+2923 VSVDST
-2928 ASAEVVTAVITD
+2928 SAEVITAMIT

-2949 AGKRAVCCDVVYKLP
+2949 ASKRAVCCDVVYKLP

-2969 ATQQPTTPLPEDRF
+2969 TQQPTTPLPEDRF
-2983 GYRDDHYQYDRSPYG
+2983 GYRDDHYQFDRPYG

-3011 TNLAEAGLFF
+3011 TNLAEAGLFM
-3021 YKSKNSYNFTGT
+3021 YKSKNSYDFNVT
-3033 TEGAVDLTSGKI
+3033 TEGAVDLTSAKI

-3054 SKKGT
+3054 SKKGAYT
-3059 YAGMTIP
+3059 GMTIP
-3066 PYSQARVTSAVGTVF
+3066 PFSQARATNVVNTLF

-3131 MPSLSNLQNLPLT
+3131 MPSLSNIQNLPLT
-3144 RSHSFL
+3144 RSQSFL
-3150 STISTTSTEEQGDAP
+3150 STISTTTAEERVDAP

-3173 GTTAAD
+3173 GTTAVD
-3179 AVTTATT
+3179 ATTTSIT

-3191 AYTDAS
+3191 TYTDAS

-3219 QVERE
+3219 LAERE

-3242 ERQEIQRF
+3242 ERLEIQRF

-3256 LVQKELEELQAMKQ
+3256 LVQKELEELQVMKQ
-3270 QILAQQQEERQ
+3270 QILTQQEEERQ

-3295 QQLEQIQRLQEQ
+3295 QQLEQIQKLQEQ
-3307 LRVQLEEQKLR
+3307 LRIQLEEQKLR

-3325 TPGHGLQEALVL
+3325 MLGRGLQEAVVL

-3358 DEAVSKAYAAGRKKR
+3358 DEAVSKAYTAGRKKR

-3386 DEDQDEWEA
+3386 DEDQEEWEV
-3395 QSRGRQSR
+3395 QHRSRQSR
-3403 PRTARGDRGGQSEM
+3403 PRTSRGDRGAQSEM

-3430 TEGNIRMDTRMEL
+3430 SEGNICLDSRMEL
-3443 SDSERTSPKK
+3443 SESERTSPKK
-3453 RPTPLEIGQ
+3453 RLTPLEIGQ
-3462 SPNLKVDSSTL
+3462 STNLKPDSSTL

-3505 LGDTSPQKLRGSTD
+3505 LGDTSPQKLRGNTD

-3530 PKAMQR
+3530 PKPMQR

-3545 PTGEEKATSG
+3545 PTGEERVTSG
-3555 TQYGDTYTGKGSGG
+3555 TQYGDGHTGKGSGG

-3593 SGQTAYSTGSARRRM
+3593 SGQTAHTTGSARRRM

-3622 IDRELDLVE
+3622 IDRELNLVE

-3699 RETRGGRGDGE
+3699 RETRSGHGAGE
-3710 DEEIESHGLERPRT
+3710 DEEIEGHGLERPRT
-3724 APQSELDE
+3724 APQSELDD

-3739 HEYGKYSQYQYPQ
+3739 HEFGKYSQYPYSQ
-3752 SQYQQTLYQPPQSYQ
+3752 SQYQQSIYQAPQTYQ
-3767 SHSIYSSVPSLTSS
+3767 SHSIYSSVPSLTSA

-3816 QPDPISSSYLGVK
+3816 QPDPTSSAYLGVK

-3838 LRALEVGSIAGSPMS
+3838 LRALDVGSIAGSPMS

-3871 MLLEDAAELAK
+3871 MLLEDAAELTK
-3882 GSTGLSSSY
+3882 TSTGLSSSY

-3982 SYSQRHYPKSEKY
+3982 GYSQRQYPKSDKY

-4019 KTPLIDPK
+4019 KTPIIDPK

-4032 SSVTDNRGL
+4032 SSISDTRGL
-4041 DTDYTSYLGSTSAS
+4041 DTDYTSYIGSTSAS

-4137 LKGDGEATGDGG
+4137 LKGDGEASGDGT

-4247 TMSDSEALSG
+4247 TMSDSEA
-4257 SLMALNRDDA
+4257 
-4267 TNAYHLRRE
+4267 YHLRRE
-4276 ETDWFDKPRDGRSE
+4276 ETDWFDKPRDGRPE
-4290 NGQEKRQGKGP
+4290 NGQESRQGKGP

-4306 HLRVKLQRDPKDRSV
+4306 HLRVKLRRDPKDRSV

-4329 IVGGKEVP
+4329 VVGGKEVP

-4363 EGMQVLEWNGVLLTG
+4363 EGMQVLEWNGILLTG
-4378 KTYEEVQGLVGQPC
+4378 KTYEEVQGLVGQLC

-4408 SEGSQHLDFQEH
+4408 SDGSQHLDFHEH

-4452 TSSSGLPA
+4452 TSSSSLAPA
-4460 TTSAT
+4460 SAT
-4465 SSPAQPGS
+4465 SSPGQPGS
-4473 PSVSKKRHSSKTAE
+4473 PSISKKRHSKTSE
-4487 GMKTQ
+4487 GMKTL

-4524 LRDNNGYSDPFVK
+4524 PRDNNGYSDPFVK

-4559 RSKHAGKSLNPE
+4559 KSKHAGRSLNPE

-4615 NTAQLDNVPRWLPLK
+4615 NTAQLDNIPRWLPLK

-4641 HSGQGRHSSSKP
+4641 HSGQGRHGSSKP

-4661 TTGSSHDNQDSPKS
+4661 TTASAHDNQDSPKS

-4727 SRSHGASRSS
+4727 SRSHGTPRSS
-4737 KSAARQHHQDSGTGS
+4737 KSASRQQHKEGGIGS
-4752 SGGAAI
+4752 SGGTAI
-4758 ATGDAPQQSQQQPPQ
+4758 ATGEAQQQSQQQPPQ

-4804 WLPALPTVVSAKGSR
+4804 WLPALPSIVSAKGGR
-4819 ADGRHLTLRKAVS
+4819 ADGRHLTLRKALS
-4832 EERPQSTGARSSYRS
+4832 EERPQIAGARSSYRS
-4847 SDAPVTAAS
+4847 GEAPVTAAS

-4868 LDEEA
+4868 LDEDG
-4873 ETNEVDSAIFQVPR
+4873 ETNEVDSAIFHVPR

-4902 GHSDAE
+4902 GHSDTE
-4908 GKSQV
+4908 GKTQV

-4938 CRNITYKFKT
+4938 CRDITYKFKT

-5006 SNGGKFVK
+5006 SNGGKFMK

-5023 WLDKVDLRKRVVSWH
+5023 WLDKIDLRKRVVSWH

>member
-28 GFVRVHDGTPVNLSE
+28 GFVRVSDGTPVNLDE
-43 LSEEE
+43 LSEEQ

-68 AARRPSESDAQQ
+68 AARRPSESDAQ
-80 RSQQAGASRGPSG
+80 RSPKQVGASRGPAG

-135 TKSSGMFGSSF
+135 TKSSSMFGSSF

-156 SSVTSSVSSS
+156 SSMTSSVSSS
-166 ISSMGDAVNMP
+166 ISSMGDTVNMP
-177 KFGLFGDEEEGD
+177 KFGLFGDEEEGG
-189 ASAAPESKQG
+189 APDPKQG
-199 GRPPGK
+199 GKPPGK
-205 GPQQGPGPKGPQHGG
+205 GPQQGPGPKGPQ
-220 PGSQQG
+220 QG
-226 PGPKGP
+226 PP
-232 QQGGPQ
+232 QK
-238 RQGQGPPGQGPKPG
+238 QGQGPPGQGPKPG
-252 QGPSMPG
+252 QGPPGQG
-259 PRQGQAPP
+259 PRQGQ
-267 GQGPKSGHGPPGQ
+267 GPPGQ

-296 GPPGQQAPKPGQGP
+296 GPPGQGPRQGQGPPGQGPRQGQGPPGQGPPGQGPRQGQGPPGQQGPKPGQGP
-310 PGPGAKPGGPPPQKG
+310 PGPPGPPGQGPKQGGPPQQKG
-325 GPPQQGPGKP
+325 GPPQQGPGQP
-335 GPKQQGPPGPGAHP
+335 GPKQQGPPGAHP
-349 GEPPKSGGPPGQQ
+349 GEPAKSGGPPGQQ
-362 GPGKTGGGLC
+362 GPGKPGGGLC

-378 QLNTGSKEPPNYNN
+378 QLNVGSKDPPNYSN

-432 PGMTKPKQ
+432 PSMMKPKQ

-461 QQSTTDQGLTPPST
+461 QQSTTDQGLTPPTT
-475 PRQKSPGPTSPGP
+475 PRQKSPGATSPGP
-488 LSPGSS
+488 SSPGSS

-511 KSTPQQSPAKA
+511 KSTPQQSPAKP

-549 ASQAAESV
+549 ATQAA
-557 TGKLFGGFGG
+557 GGFFGG
-567 LMESSKP
+567 LGGLMDSSKP
-574 QAQAPPK
+574 QAQAAPK

-594 GGLTESTKPPAAA
+594 GGLTEAAKPPAAA
-607 SQMFNFGSSLL
+607 SQMFSFGSSLL
-618 SSATNLVTGEEEKA
+618 TSATNIVTGEEEKA
-632 EDSPPGSPPDSPADS
+632 ADS

-653 DSGPGSPPDSPF
+653 DSDPGSPPDSPF
-665 SAPGSPPD
+665 SPPGSPPD

-680 PPAKS
+680 PPARL
-685 KKPPRTISVEQEVK
+685 KKPPRSLSVEK
-699 APAAE
+699 KDKE
-704 PAPAPATSTKESCPL
+704 PAPAPASTTKENCPL
-719 CNVELNV
+719 CNVDLNV
-726 GSSDTPNYSLCT
+726 GSADTPNFCLCT
-738 ECKKTVC
+738 ECKKKVC
-745 NLCGFNP
+745 NQCGFNP

-773 GQLGDMPPPSMASPK
+773 GQLGDLPPPAMASPK
-788 KQPPAP
+788 KQPP
-794 DPAPSATPAPAAVD
+794 DPSPTPAPAAID
-808 SKPVVEAADQTP
+808 SKPVVEAADPAP

-827 APTTVPTPD
+827 KVL
-836 STSVSPDHDTS
+836 
-847 PSVSAP
+847 
-853 APDSPPQETPQSN
+853 ET
-866 EQKQPPEAEPVSQ
+866 
-879 PEIHPEQE
+879 
-887 SQISQGVAESIPAI
+887 
-901 PAVEQQQS
+901 
-909 SSEKTAED
+909 
-917 HPHPETEPSHSGQ
+917 
-930 QTQTQSAPVSEIP
+930 
-943 AIQQQQSSSVNTT
+943 
-956 EDLSLPTESETQNL
+956 
-970 LTNTG
+970 
-975 LDKKT
+975 
-980 VPAEA
+980 
-985 EIEPNPE
+985 
-992 ITQSEAAAPLTENE
+992 
-1006 KVEPTPEKLPE
+1006 
-1017 VTTNSVESLSK
+1017 
-1028 PVLIPDAVTQE
+1028 
-1039 VSVPLNSKPES
+1039 
-1050 TVTNVKEEK
+1050 
-1059 IIEEE
+1059 
-1064 LGKPT
+1064 
-1069 ETPQIDEPQATPA
+1069 
-1082 DTVCTALNVEQTD
+1082 
-1095 ITKKLEADSVAP
+1095 
-1107 NVKNEVTVE
+1107 
-1116 IKAEPQ
+1116 
-1122 AIIEKP
+1122 
-1128 ALKDD
+1128 LKD
-1133 APHPPVEVV
+1133 
-1142 ENLSPVDHTDNVE
+1142 
-1155 VHKPDETKQESEQEP
+1155 
-1170 AKCIES
+1170 
-1176 EGSSVV
+1176 
-1182 TEKHPVSAS
+1182 
-1191 EEKSQANEMENKPTE
+1191 
-1206 NKEKPVPLN
+1206 
-1215 AADQSPSVAPVEGE
+1215 
-1229 SRALEKANEENAVE
+1229 
-1243 KKEKVVTEGETVKQE
+1243 
-1258 IHEKTGEETAENTA
+1258 TG
-1272 EEKSAE
+1272 
-1278 EKVVEKETIEERAI
+1278 
-1292 EKAGAENISSNGKG
+1292 
-1306 FEDEAVQENAAAERV
+1306 
-1321 TEIKADEGKAFEEEA
+1321 
-1336 AEQNTAEKANDQKP
+1336 
-1350 LEEEVN
+1350 
-1356 KEESSLAPS
+1356 
-1365 STATESV
+1365 
-1372 CPVIEKKESET
+1372 
-1383 AREPAQTVTEEIPKE
+1383 
-1398 EIQIHKETEPGTKC
+1398 
-1412 KPSLAEESLVEIV
+1412 
-1425 SLPKKS
+1425 
-1431 EEKEQPTVKAE
+1431 
-1442 TVAQKDEKQAP
+1442 
-1453 NDTLLKA
+1453 
-1460 DDESEKAAVMSVLP
+1460 KAAV
-1474 PPDSKEQEKVG
+1474 
-1485 VRESEQSTD
+1485 
-1494 MVSSSVVISE
+1494 
-1504 TQVRDKT
+1504 
-1511 CEEKLIQDET
+1511 
-1521 EAGSQKTN
+1521 
-1529 CITEEQH
+1529 
-1536 EVETETLAVT
+1536 
-1546 GSDEKQLEKVAEL
+1546 
-1559 SIKEQE
+1559 
-1565 VKLDKKEGESQPV
+1565 
-1578 AGNIQETISL
+1578 
-1588 SEASTVCDKH
+1588 
-1598 GTTQFDVGENTISKQ
+1598 
-1613 EEGSETAF
+1613 EGS
-1621 ENGGVSVSVASVP
+1621 
-1634 VAEPEVPVSVVSE
+1634 
-1647 QDKVPKEEKTNVE
+1647 
-1660 EKKEAKAQPLEKS
+1660 L
-1673 SDEDAVTEVKMVETL
+1673 
-1688 KEPGE
+1688 
-1693 TEMAAKEGS
+1693 
-1702 PTSPSDLAK
+1702 TSPSDLAK
-1711 LENTVLP
+1711 LESTVLP

-1724 STQPKDEEE
+1724 STKPEEAEE

-1761 EISEKKTKGTAK
+1761 ELSEKNTKGPTK
-1773 KKLLVPMDVKA
+1773 KKLLVPMETRA
-1784 DSLDD
+1784 DSLDE
-1789 SSESFGKE
+1789 SSESIGKE
-1797 SPMSGDDEDFIR
+1797 SPMSGDDEEFIR

-1817 NEDASPSDEENLIR
+1817 NEDASPSDEENVIR

-1842 EQKKTEA
+1842 EQKKTET
-1849 VERSTSGKARRLT
+1849 VERSTSGKVRRLT

-1870 DGEDKQLCGS
+1870 DEEQKQISGS
-1880 LDKPDIDKEEGP
+1880 LDKPDEEREKGP
-1892 EPKEEDRQSD
+1892 ETQGEEQETG
-1902 TAVRKFR
+1902 TAARKFQT
-1909 SMELNA
+1909 MELN
-1915 TSSPIRIINDDGE
+1915 TVSSPIQIPNVDGDAE
-1928 PEMECLTDSPDDRSR
+1928 IESLTDSPDDRSR

-1969 DSDSSSPSHIRS
+1969 DSDSSPSHIRS
-1981 DEGKQHR
+1981 GEGKQHR

-1994 PGQMLPTIED
+1994 PGQTLPTIED
-2004 SSEEEESREEEELL
+2004 SSEEDELREEEELL

-2029 KSKKDKEEIRAQR
+2029 KSKKDKDEIRAQR
-2042 RRERPKTP
+2042 RRDHQKTP

-2106 NYQLPISVS
+2106 TYQLPTSVS

-2120 DDQNADIPPQKPLK
+2120 EDQNTDNLQKKTLK
-2134 SADEAYEEIMLRAKS
+2134 SADEAYEEIMLRATS
-2149 PTLDKGEIQPGKES
+2149 PTVEKGEPQPEKET
-2163 LYGGMLIEDYAYASL
+2163 LYGGMLIEDYAYTSL
-2178 IDNSTADLGEP
+2178 IDNSTADQGEQ
-2189 EKIVIPA
+2189 EKIVVPA
-2196 QSKKLRSPD
+2196 QPKKLRSPD
-2205 EVYEDMLK
+2205 EVYEDMIK
-2213 KRKEFMQLEQEYQNM
+2213 KRKEFQKLEQEYQKM
-2228 QPKMESTNPE
+2228 QPKKDTTNPA
-2238 IVLQPAENTFS
+2238 IILQPAERTFTE
-2249 KSSAVT
+2249 SSTVT
-2255 LGKDGKPLLD
+2255 LDKDGKPLLD

-2280 GTSPTQQ
+2280 GTSPTQLG
-2287 DPEVEATASKRALHP
+2287 PEVDAAASRRALHP
-2302 IPDLKV
+2302 IPDLRV

-2314 ELSSDDESM
+2314 ELSSDDESV
-2323 VKKEEEVTAVSDTT
+2323 VKREEGISEVSDTT
-2337 SATET
+2337 GASET
-2342 EPVTVLQS
+2342 EPVTPPLNL
-2350 CPSSTSDQQTHTT
+2350 SDQPLKTT
-2363 IAASQADVVDLSS
+2363 VEASQDDVVDLSGELPKTS
-2376 ALPRI
+2376 AH
-2381 SAPVIPSVSPLPTV
+2381 VIASVSPLPTV

-2414 KPSVLRRANSQEKAE
+2414 KPSILRRANSQEKSE
-2429 VPVAPPLPP
+2429 VSNAPPLPP

-2458 ASATPVRPEP
+2458 ASATSVKPEMVPV
-2468 VAMTTA
+2468 TTA
-2474 QGLPT
+2474 AGPPT
-2479 RQVITPTY
+2479 RQVVTPMY

-2493 PVPPKPSIPAGIGDS
+2493 PVPPKP
-2508 HRTGY
+2508 TGP
-2513 GVKPPIAPKPGSQPS
+2513 GHVVKPPIAPKPGSQPS
-2528 SPAHAPHPSRP
+2528 SPAHAPHLTRP
-2539 TVLPTCPTDITLNLS
+2539 TALPTGPCDVALNLS
-2554 PSSESKPF
+2554 PSTETKPF

-2592 SPVDGVSTQAP
+2592 SPVDTISTQAP
-2603 CSPGPASP
+2603 TSPGPASP
-2611 SHQAQSQSYHQ
+2611 AHHGQPQSYQQ
-2622 PQPQPQSFP
+2622 PQPQPQSYP
-2631 QQHPQPTPPQ
+2631 QHQPTTPPQ

-2678 SASAQPSAVMPNL
+2678 SASAQPTGVMPNL

-2697 TEVQRTTVAVVHER
+2697 TEVQRTTVSVVHEK

-2720 ANGVPISM
+2720 ATGVPISM

-2733 QMPAQ
+2733 QVSTQ
-2738 NGQVFQPSEVVDL
+2738 NGQTFQPSEVVDL
-2751 RTVKVDPESG
+2751 RTMKADPESD
-2761 MNGVDLSSGPDSRR
+2761 MKGVDLSAGPDSRR
-2775 QSFVT
+2775 QSLAA
-2780 DVSRHNS
+2780 DVSRQNS
-2787 AVQSPVVNLS
+2787 AVQPSVVNLS

-2810 TIVTCAATI
+2810 TIVTCSATI
-2819 QRCDNVDT
+2819 QQCDNGDT
-2827 SQASS
+2827 AQVSS

-2838 KNKSFEPISQI
+2838 KNKAFEPVSQI
-2849 IYRPVDYQ
+2849 IYRPIDSQ
-2857 PSTHVGTEIPINLS
+2857 PLTNASTEIPINLS

-2880 FQTTPVTVAPTSV
+2880 FQPTPVTIAPTSIAGCV
-2893 ASCAANGLTT
+2893 ANGLNV
-2903 GTTTVAGAVDLSTTK
+2903 GTPTVAGAVDLSTTK

-2923 VSVDG
+2923 VSVD
-2928 ASAEVVTAVITD
+2928 ASSSEVATAVVTD

-2969 ATQQPTTPLPEDRF
+2969 TTQQPTTPLPEDRF
-2983 GYRDDHYQYDRSPYG
+2983 GYRDDHYQYDRSSYG

-3021 YKSKNSYNFTGT
+3021 YKSKNSYNFSGT
-3033 TEGAVDLTSGKI
+3033 TEGAVDLTSAKI

-3066 PYSQARVTSAVGTVF
+3066 PYSQARVTTAVGTLF

-3098 AAPIPSTY
+3098 CAPIPSTY

-3115 FSTTYNT
+3115 FSTSYNT

-3150 STISTTSTEEQGDAP
+3150 STISTTETEEIGDAP

-3173 GTTAAD
+3173 
-3179 AVTTATT
+3179 VTTAPAVNTAT
-3186 SLSLD
+3186 ASLSLD
-3191 AYTDAS
+3191 TYTDAS

-3219 QVERE
+3219 MAERE

-3242 ERQEIQRF
+3242 ERHEIQRF

-3270 QILAQQQEERQ
+3270 QILTQQEEERQ
-3281 AHLMMQKETYAQQQ
+3281 AHLMMQKETFAQQQ
-3295 QQLEQIQRLQEQ
+3295 HQLEQIQRLQEQ
-3307 LRVQLEEQKLR
+3307 LRLQLEEQKLR

-3325 TPGHGLQEALVL
+3325 IPGHGVQEAIVI
-3337 GPDGTVLSRKITDS
+3337 GPDGTVLARKITDS

-3358 DEAVSKAYAAGRKKR
+3358 DEAVSKAYTAGRKKR

-3395 QSRGRQSR
+3395 QSRSRQSR
-3403 PRTARGDRGGQSEM
+3403 PRTARGDRGGQSDM

-3430 TEGNIRMDTRMEL
+3430 SEGNIIMDSRMEL
-3443 SDSERTSPKK
+3443 SDSERTSPKR
-3453 RPTPLEIGQ
+3453 RPNPLEISH
-3462 SPNLKVDSSTL
+3462 SPNLKVESSTL

-3492 PSKSLEFVSYEKS
+3492 PSKSMEFVSYDKS
-3505 LGDTSPQKLRGSTD
+3505 LGDTSPQKLRGSGD
-3519 PSKASPASPRG
+3519 PSHASPSSPRG

-3545 PTGEEKATSG
+3545 PTGEERATSG
-3555 TQYGDTYTGKGSGG
+3555 TQHGDSYTGKGSGS

-3578 KRTLPNPPSEEESTT
+3578 KRTLPNPPSEDESTT
-3593 SGQTAYSTGSARRRM
+3593 SGQTAYPTGSARRRM

-3665 KDALLKEREK
+3665 KDALLIEREK

-3699 RETRGGRGDGE
+3699 RESRGGLGDGE
-3710 DEEIESHGLERPRT
+3710 DEDIEDHGLERPRT
-3724 APQSELDE
+3724 APQSELDD

-3752 SQYQQTLYQPPQSYQ
+3752 SQYQQSLYQTPQSYQ
-3767 SHSIYSSVPSLTSS
+3767 SHSLYSSVPSLTSS

-3816 QPDPISSSYLGVK
+3816 QPDPTSSAYLGVK

-3838 LRALEVGSIAGSPMS
+3838 LRALEVGSMARSPMS
-3853 SVSDSYYTDVDHH
+3853 AVSDSYYSDVDHH

-3871 MLLEDAAELAK
+3871 MLLEDAADLAK

-3916 YLGSTSRLHTFGKT
+3916 YLGSTSRLHTYGKT

-3968 GLSQHYYTPSTGIS
+3968 GLSQHYYTPSSGIS
-3982 SYSQRHYPKSEKY
+3982 SYSQRHYPKTDKY

-4019 KTPLIDPK
+4019 KAPLVDPK

-4032 SSVTDNRGL
+4032 SSITDSRGL

-4137 LKGDGEATGDGG
+4137 LKGDGEASGDVT

-4215 SCLSLQDSQQQQHIR
+4215 SCLSLQDSQQQQHVR

-4247 TMSDSEALSG
+4247 TMSDSEALSD

-4290 NGQEKRQGKGP
+4290 NGHEKRQGKGP

-4306 HLRVKLQRDPKDRSV
+4306 HLRVKLQRDLKDRSV

-4329 IVGGKEVP
+4329 VVGGKEVP

-4363 EGMQVLEWNGVLLTG
+4363 EGMQVLEWNGVILTG

-4408 SEGSQHLDFQEH
+4408 SEGTEHLDFQEH

-4444 SQQQAPTS
+4444 SQQQAPSS
-4452 TSSSGLPA
+4452 TSSGLPA

-4465 SSPAQPGS
+4465 SSPGQPGS
-4473 PSVSKKRHSSKTAE
+4473 PSVSKKRHSSKAAE
-4487 GMKTQ
+4487 GTKTP

-4524 LRDNNGYSDPFVK
+4524 PRDNNGYSDPFVK

-4559 RSKHAGKSLNPE
+4559 KSKHAGKSVNPE

-4579 NIHLEQLRKKTLEVS
+4579 NILLEQLRKKTLEVS

-4615 NTAQLDNVPRWLPLK
+4615 NTAQLDNIPRWLPLK

-4641 HSGQGRHSSSKP
+4641 HSGQGRHTSKP

-4661 TTGSSHDNQDSPKS
+4661 TAASSHDNQDSPKS

-4704 PGTSKPSPSE
+4704 PGTSKPSSSE
-4714 GQSQSHSHGHSQH
+4714 GQSQSQSHSHGHSQH

-4737 KSAARQHHQDSGTGS
+4737 KSAARQQHQQDGGTGS
-4752 SGGAAI
+4752 GRGAAI
-4758 ATGDAPQQSQQQPPQ
+4758 AAGDAPQQAQQPQPQQ
-4773 RLQPSQ
+4773 RLQP
-4779 RGRLSLRHQRH
+4779 
-4790 SVVGVLTIQRAQSD
+4790 T
-4804 WLPALPTVVSAKGSR
+4804 
-4819 ADGRHLTLRKAVS
+4819 
-4832 EERPQSTGARSSYRS
+4832 RSGYRS

-4868 LDEEA
+4868 LDEEG
-4873 ETNEVDSAIFQVPR
+4873 EMNEVDSAIFQVPR

-4895 DVMKSSM
+4895 DVKSSM
-4902 GHSDAE
+4902 GHGDME

-4923 EMKTEGEHLVLEILQ
+4923 EVKTEGEHLVLEILQ
-4938 CRNITYKFKT
+4938 CRNITYKFKS

-4992 CMNPTGHSLQLFLV
+4992 CMNPTGHAIQLFLV
-5006 SNGGKFVK
+5006 SNGGKFMK

>member
-28 GFVRVHDGTPVNLSE
+28 GFYRVSDGTPVNLSE
-43 LSEEE
+43 LSEEQ
-48 RRQLA
+48 RRQLS

-68 AARRPSESDAQQ
+68 AGRRPSESDAQQ
-80 RSQQAGASRGPSG
+80 RSQQVGTSRGPTG

-106 PPGKPTPGRSP
+106 PLGKPTPGRSP

-156 SSVTSSVSSS
+156 SSMTSSVSSS
-166 ISSMGDAVNMP
+166 ISSMGDTVNIP
-177 KFGLFGDEEEGD
+177 KFGLFGDEEEEGLPA
-189 ASAAPESKQG
+189 ASESKQG
-199 GRPPGK
+199 GKPQGK
-205 GPQQGPGPKGPQHGG
+205 GP
-220 PGSQQG
+220 QQG

-238 RQGQGPPGQGPKPG
+238 KQSQGPPGQGAK
-252 QGPSMPG
+252 
-259 PRQGQAPP
+259 
-267 GQGPKSGHGPPGQ
+267 PGQ

-286 PRQGQGPPGQ
+286 PRQVQGPPGQGPKAGQGPPGQAPPGHQAPRPGQGPPGQ
-296 GPPGQQAPKPGQGP
+296 GPPGSQAPRPGQGP
-310 PGPGAKPGGPPPQKG
+310 PGQGPKQGGPLQQKGGPPPQQQQ
-325 GPPQQGPGKP
+325 QQGPGKP
-335 GPKQQGPPGPGAHP
+335 GPKQQVPQGPGAHP
-349 GEPPKSGGPPGQQ
+349 EA
-362 GPGKTGGGLC
+362 PGKTSGPPIKQGTGKPAAGIC

-378 QLNTGSKEPPNYNN
+378 QLNVGSKDPPNYNN

-432 PGMTKPKQ
+432 PGVTKPKQ

-447 QRQAPGKPGKLLIK
+447 QRQASGKPGKLLIK
-461 QQSTTDQGLTPPST
+461 QQSTSDQGLTPPTT

-494 MGGSPKI
+494 VAGSPKI
-501 DPKTGRPIQQ
+501 DPKTGRPIIQ
-511 KSTPQQSPAKA
+511 KSSPQQSPAKP

-535 SLGGLTDVAKPPAA
+535 SLGGLTDAAKPPAA
-549 ASQAAESV
+549 ASHAAESV
-557 TGKLFGGFGG
+557 TGKLFSGFGG

-574 QAQAPPK
+574 QAQAAPK

-594 GGLTESTKPPAAA
+594 GGLTESTKPPAAT
-607 SQMFNFGSSLL
+607 SQMFSFGSSLL
-618 SSATNLVTGEEEKA
+618 SSATSLVTGEEDKA
-632 EDSPPGSPPDSPADS
+632 KGSPPGSPPDSPADS

-653 DSGPGSPPDSPF
+653 DSPLSG
-665 SAPGSPPD
+665 PGSPPD
-673 SDSAPDT
+673 SDSAPKT
-680 PPAKS
+680 PPPKT
-685 KKPPRTISVEQEVK
+685 KKPPRTISVEREEK
-699 APAAE
+699 APE
-704 PAPAPATSTKESCPL
+704 TKPVPASAPATKENCPL

-726 GSSDTPNYSLCT
+726 GSTDTPNYSLCT

-764 NCQTQRAMS
+764 TCQTQRAMS
-773 GQLGDMPPPSMASPK
+773 GQLGDVSPSSMASPK
-788 KQPPAP
+788 KQPPGP
-794 DPAPSATPAPAAVD
+794 VPSSTPTPAGVD
-808 SKPVVEAADQTP
+808 SKPVVEPAEPTP
-820 PAPETKV
+820 PASETKV
-827 APTTVPTPD
+827 
-836 STSVSPDHDTS
+836 
-847 PSVSAP
+847 
-853 APDSPPQETPQSN
+853 
-866 EQKQPPEAEPVSQ
+866 
-879 PEIHPEQE
+879 
-887 SQISQGVAESIPAI
+887 
-901 PAVEQQQS
+901 
-909 SSEKTAED
+909 KT
-917 HPHPETEPSHSGQ
+917 
-930 QTQTQSAPVSEIP
+930 
-943 AIQQQQSSSVNTT
+943 
-956 EDLSLPTESETQNL
+956 
-970 LTNTG
+970 
-975 LDKKT
+975 
-980 VPAEA
+980 
-985 EIEPNPE
+985 
-992 ITQSEAAAPLTENE
+992 
-1006 KVEPTPEKLPE
+1006 
-1017 VTTNSVESLSK
+1017 
-1028 PVLIPDAVTQE
+1028 
-1039 VSVPLNSKPES
+1039 
-1050 TVTNVKEEK
+1050 
-1059 IIEEE
+1059 
-1064 LGKPT
+1064 
-1069 ETPQIDEPQATPA
+1069 
-1082 DTVCTALNVEQTD
+1082 
-1095 ITKKLEADSVAP
+1095 
-1107 NVKNEVTVE
+1107 
-1116 IKAEPQ
+1116 
-1122 AIIEKP
+1122 
-1128 ALKDD
+1128 
-1133 APHPPVEVV
+1133 
-1142 ENLSPVDHTDNVE
+1142 
-1155 VHKPDETKQESEQEP
+1155 
-1170 AKCIES
+1170 
-1176 EGSSVV
+1176 
-1182 TEKHPVSAS
+1182 
-1191 EEKSQANEMENKPTE
+1191 
-1206 NKEKPVPLN
+1206 
-1215 AADQSPSVAPVEGE
+1215 
-1229 SRALEKANEENAVE
+1229 
-1243 KKEKVVTEGETVKQE
+1243 
-1258 IHEKTGEETAENTA
+1258 
-1272 EEKSAE
+1272 
-1278 EKVVEKETIEERAI
+1278 
-1292 EKAGAENISSNGKG
+1292 
-1306 FEDEAVQENAAAERV
+1306 
-1321 TEIKADEGKAFEEEA
+1321 
-1336 AEQNTAEKANDQKP
+1336 
-1350 LEEEVN
+1350 
-1356 KEESSLAPS
+1356 
-1365 STATESV
+1365 
-1372 CPVIEKKESET
+1372 
-1383 AREPAQTVTEEIPKE
+1383 
-1398 EIQIHKETEPGTKC
+1398 
-1412 KPSLAEESLVEIV
+1412 
-1425 SLPKKS
+1425 
-1431 EEKEQPTVKAE
+1431 
-1442 TVAQKDEKQAP
+1442 
-1453 NDTLLKA
+1453 
-1460 DDESEKAAVMSVLP
+1460 
-1474 PPDSKEQEKVG
+1474 
-1485 VRESEQSTD
+1485 
-1494 MVSSSVVISE
+1494 
-1504 TQVRDKT
+1504 
-1511 CEEKLIQDET
+1511 
-1521 EAGSQKTN
+1521 
-1529 CITEEQH
+1529 
-1536 EVETETLAVT
+1536 
-1546 GSDEKQLEKVAEL
+1546 
-1559 SIKEQE
+1559 
-1565 VKLDKKEGESQPV
+1565 
-1578 AGNIQETISL
+1578 
-1588 SEASTVCDKH
+1588 
-1598 GTTQFDVGENTISKQ
+1598 
-1613 EEGSETAF
+1613 
-1621 ENGGVSVSVASVP
+1621 
-1634 VAEPEVPVSVVSE
+1634 
-1647 QDKVPKEEKTNVE
+1647 
-1660 EKKEAKAQPLEKS
+1660 
-1673 SDEDAVTEVKMVETL
+1673 VETL
-1688 KEPGE
+1688 KEPGIKE
-1693 TEMAAKEGS
+1693 AAVKEGS

-1711 LENTVLP
+1711 LESTVLP

-1724 STQPKDEEE
+1724 TTQEEE
-1733 KLTDTLKTRRK
+1733 KQTDTLKARRK

-1755 SSEDDR
+1755 SSEEDR
-1761 EISEKKTKGTAK
+1761 EVSDKNGNGTTK
-1773 KKLLVPMDVKA
+1773 KKLLVPVDVKA

-1797 SPMSGDDEDFIR
+1797 SPMSGDDEEFIR

-1817 NEDASPSDEENLIR
+1817 NEDASPSDEENLVR
-1831 RKIREDEKKQM
+1831 RKIREDEKKQK
-1842 EQKKTEA
+1842 EQKKTET
-1849 VERSTSGKARRLT
+1849 VEKGTTGKVRRLT

-1870 DGEDKQLCGS
+1870 DEDKEFGTLV
-1880 LDKPDIDKEEGP
+1880 DKPDLNKDMEAEIKEG
-1892 EPKEEDRQSD
+1892 KQQSG
-1902 TAVRKFR
+1902 TGVRKFQT
-1909 SMELNA
+1909 MELNT
-1915 TSSPIRIINDDGE
+1915 TSSPVSIPNDDGE
-1928 PEMECLTDSPDDRSR
+1928 PEMESLTDSPDDRSR

-1981 DEGKQHR
+1981 GEGKQHR

-2004 SSEEEESREEEELL
+2004 SSEEEELREEEELL

-2029 KSKKDKEEIRAQR
+2029 KSKKDKDEIRAQR
-2042 RRERPKTP
+2042 RREHQKTP

-2062 TEELR
+2062 TEEQR

-2088 SDPEGFEIHAAKI
+2088 SDPEGLEIHAAKI

-2106 NYQLPISVS
+2106 TYQLPMSVS

-2120 DDQNADIPPQKPLK
+2120 DDQNIDKPQKKPLR

-2149 PTLDKGEIQPGKES
+2149 PTADKGEIQPEKES

-2178 IDNSTADLGEP
+2178 IDNSTADLEEP
-2189 EKIVIPA
+2189 EKITVPT
-2196 QSKKLRSPD
+2196 QPKKLRSPD
-2205 EVYEDMLK
+2205 EVYEDMIK

-2228 QPKMESTNPE
+2228 QAKKESTNPE
-2238 IVLQPAENTFS
+2238 IVLQPADITVS
-2249 KSSAVT
+2249 KSSTIT
-2255 LGKDGKPLLD
+2255 LDMDGKPLLD

-2280 GTSPTQQ
+2280 GTSPTQHE
-2287 DPEVEATASKRALHP
+2287 PKVEATASRKALHP

-2314 ELSSDDESM
+2314 ELSSDDEIIP
-2323 VKKEEEVTAVSDTT
+2323 KKEEEKNAVSDVT
-2337 SATET
+2337 SAMET
-2342 EPVTVLQS
+2342 EPVKETF
-2350 CPSSTSDQQTHTT
+2350 PSPTSDQQPETT
-2363 IAASQADVVDLSS
+2363 IKASQGDIVDLTS
-2376 ALPRI
+2376 ASTKT
-2381 SAPVIPSVSPLPTV
+2381 SAPVIASVSPLPTV

-2414 KPSVLRRANSQEKAE
+2414 KPTVLRRANSQEKTE
-2429 VPVAPPLPP
+2429 EPVAPPLPP

-2444 TVFPRKPPVPLPPQ
+2444 TVFPRKAPVPLPPQ
-2458 ASATPVRPEP
+2458 ASAAPVRQET
-2468 VAMTTA
+2468 VTMTTA
-2474 QGLPT
+2474 QAPPT
-2479 RQVITPTY
+2479 RQVVTPTY

-2493 PVPPKPSIPAGIGDS
+2493 PVPPKPSIPVGIGDS
-2508 HRTGY
+2508 HKPGH

-2528 SPAHAPHPSRP
+2528 SPAHAPHPQRP
-2539 TVLPTCPTDITLNLS
+2539 SVLPTGPSDIALNLS
-2554 PSSESKPF
+2554 PTSESKMF

-2592 SPVDGVSTQAP
+2592 SPVDSVTTHAP
-2603 CSPGPASP
+2603 SSPGPASP
-2611 SHQAQSQSYHQ
+2611 SWQAQPETYHHQQ
-2622 PQPQPQSFP
+2622 PQPQPYS
-2631 QQHPQPTPPQ
+2631 QQQQQQQTPPQ

-2678 SASAQPSAVMPNL
+2678 SASAQPPVVMPNL

-2697 TEVQRTTVAVVHER
+2697 TEVQRTTVSVVHER

-2720 ANGVPISM
+2720 ANGLPISM
-2728 EKPKP
+2728 QRPMP
-2733 QMPAQ
+2733 QLPAQ
-2738 NGQVFQPSEVVDL
+2738 NGQAIQPSEVVDL
-2751 RTVKVDPESG
+2751 RTMKVDPESTTR
-2761 MNGVDLSSGPDSRR
+2761 GVDLSAGPDSRH
-2775 QSFVT
+2775 QSLTT
-2780 DVSRHNS
+2780 DGSRHSS

-2819 QRCDNVDT
+2819 QRRDNLDT
-2827 SQASS
+2827 SLPSS

-2838 KNKSFEPISQI
+2838 KNKSFEPVSQI
-2849 IYRPVDYQ
+2849 VYRPIDSQ
-2857 PSTHVGTEIPINLS
+2857 PSTHATAEIPINLS
-2871 VGSSTGGGT
+2871 VGSSTSGGT
-2880 FQTTPVTVAPTSV
+2880 LQATPVTIAPASV
-2893 ASCAANGLTT
+2893 ASCIANGLTN
-2903 GTTTVAGAVDLSTTK
+2903 GTTTVSGAVDLSTNK

-2923 VSVDG
+2923 VSVDA
-2928 ASAEVVTAVITD
+2928 ASTEVVTAVIT

-2969 ATQQPTTPLPEDRF
+2969 ATHQPTTPLPEDRF

-3011 TNLAEAGLFF
+3011 TNLAEAGLFI
-3021 YKSKNSYNFTGT
+3021 YKSKNSYNFSGT
-3033 TEGAVDLTSGKI
+3033 TEGAVDLTSAKI

-3066 PYSQARVTSAVGTVF
+3066 PYSQDRVTSAVGTLF

-3098 AAPIPSTY
+3098 AAPVPSTY

-3115 FSTTYNT
+3115 FSTAYNT

-3150 STISTTSTEEQGDAP
+3150 STISTTAAEEQADAP

-3173 GTTAAD
+3173 GTTAVD
-3179 AVTTATT
+3179 AATTAAT

-3191 AYTDAS
+3191 TYTDAS

-3209 SPMVPGDGQY
+3209 SPMVPGDSQY
-3219 QVERE
+3219 QAERE

-3250 REQEQL
+3250 REHEQL
-3256 LVQKELEELQAMKQ
+3256 MVQKELEELQAMKQ
-3270 QILAQQQEERQ
+3270 QILAQQEEERQ
-3281 AHLMMQKETYAQQQ
+3281 AHLIMQKETYAQQQ

-3307 LRVQLEEQKLR
+3307 LRLQLEEQKLR

-3325 TPGHGLQEALVL
+3325 IQEAVVL
-3337 GPDGTVLSRKITDS
+3337 GPDGTVLARKITDS

-3358 DEAVSKAYAAGRKKR
+3358 DEAVSKAYTAGRKKR
-3373 SAKKSVDS
+3373 TAKKSVDS

-3395 QSRGRQSR
+3395 QNRSRQSR

-3430 TEGNIRMDTRMEL
+3430 TDGNIRMDTRMEL

-3462 SPNLKVDSSTL
+3462 SANLKADSSTL

-3481 VLYSPISPCIS
+3481 VLYSPVSPCIS
-3492 PSKSLEFVSYEKS
+3492 PSKSLEFVSYDKS
-3505 LGDTSPQKLRGSTD
+3505 LGDTSPQNLRGSPD

-3530 PKAMQR
+3530 QKSMQR

-3545 PTGEEKATSG
+3545 PTGEERATSG
-3555 TQYGDTYTGKGSGG
+3555 TQYGEGYTGKGSGG

-3578 KRTLPNPPSEEESTT
+3578 KRTLPNPPSEDESTT
-3593 SGQTAYSTGSARRRM
+3593 TGQTAYSTGSARRRM

-3699 RETRGGRGDGE
+3699 RETRGGGE

-3724 APQSELDE
+3724 APQSELDD

-3752 SQYQQTLYQPPQSYQ
+3752 SQFQQSLYQTPQSYQ
-3767 SHSIYSSVPSLTSS
+3767 SHSIYSSVPSLTTS

-3816 QPDPISSSYLGVK
+3816 QPDPTSSAYLGVK

-3853 SVSDSYYTDVDHH
+3853 AVSDSYYTDVDHH

-3968 GLSQHYYTPSTGIS
+3968 GLSQHYYTPSSSIS
-3982 SYSQRHYPKSEKY
+3982 GYSQRHYPKSEKY

-4006 AKQLPASMLYQKH
+4006 AKQLPASVLYQKH
-4019 KTPLIDPK
+4019 KTPLLDPK

-4032 SSVTDNRGL
+4032 SSITDSRGL
-4041 DTDYTSYLGSTSAS
+4041 ETDYTSYLGSTSAS
-4055 PRSSRLMQDEITF
+4055 PRSSRLLQDEITF

-4137 LKGDGEATGDGG
+4137 LKGDGEASGDGPN
-4149 SYQTPSGRTKP
+4149 YQTPSGRTKP

-4230 EEPTRGRGYV
+4230 EEPTRGRSYV

-4247 TMSDSEALSG
+4247 TMSDSEALSD

-4329 IVGGKEVP
+4329 VVGGKEVP

-4444 SQQQAPTS
+4444 SQQQAPLS
-4452 TSSSGLPA
+4452 TSSSSLPA

-4465 SSPAQPGS
+4465 SSPGQPGS
-4473 PSVSKKRHSSKTAE
+4473 PSVSKKRHSSKISE
-4487 GMKTQ
+4487 GTKSQ
-4492 SHPISGEI
+4492 SHPVSGEI

-4524 LRDNNGYSDPFVK
+4524 PRDNNGYSDPFVK

-4559 RSKHAGKSLNPE
+4559 KTKHAGKTINPE

-4579 NIHLEQLRKKTLEVS
+4579 NIHLEQLKKKTLEVS
-4594 VWDYDKCS
+4594 VWDYDKGS

-4615 NTAQLDNVPRWLPLK
+4615 NTAQLDNIPRWLPLK

-4737 KSAARQHHQDSGTGS
+4737 KSAARQHHQESLNGS
-4752 SGGAAI
+4752 RGGAAV
-4758 ATGDAPQQSQQQPPQ
+4758 ATGDAQQQSQQQPPQ

-4804 WLPALPTVVSAKGSR
+4804 WLPALPSIVSAKGSR

-4832 EERPQSTGARSSYRS
+4832 EERPQSTGARSTYKSG
-4847 SDAPVTAAS
+4847 DAPVTAAS

-4873 ETNEVDSAIFQVPR
+4873 EANEVDSAIFQVPR

-4895 DVMKSSM
+4895 DVIKSSL
-4902 GHSDAE
+4902 GHSDTE
-4908 GKSQV
+4908 GKTQV

-4992 CMNPTGHSLQLFLV
+4992 CMNPTGHALQLFLV

>member
-28 GFVRVHDGTPVNLSE
+28 GFYRVSDGTPVNLSE
-43 LSEEE
+43 LSEEQ
-48 RRQLA
+48 RRQLS

-68 AARRPSESDAQQ
+68 AGRRPSESDAQQ
-80 RSQQAGASRGPSG
+80 RSQQVGASRGPTG

-106 PPGKPTPGRSP
+106 PLGKPTPGRSP

-156 SSVTSSVSSS
+156 SSMTSSVSSS
-166 ISSMGDAVNMP
+166 ISSMGDTVNIP
-177 KFGLFGDEEEGD
+177 KFGLFGDEEEEGLPA
-189 ASAAPESKQG
+189 ASESKQG
-199 GRPPGK
+199 GKPQGK
-205 GPQQGPGPKGPQHGG
+205 GP
-220 PGSQQG
+220 QQG

-238 RQGQGPPGQGPKPG
+238 KQSQGPPGQGAK
-252 QGPSMPG
+252 
-259 PRQGQAPP
+259 
-267 GQGPKSGHGPPGQ
+267 PGQ

-286 PRQGQGPPGQ
+286 PRQVQGPPGQGPKAGQGPPSQAPPGHQAPRPGQGPPGQ
-296 GPPGQQAPKPGQGP
+296 GPPGSQAPRPGQGP
-310 PGPGAKPGGPPPQKG
+310 PGQGPKQGGPLQQKGGPPPQQQQ
-325 GPPQQGPGKP
+325 QQGPGKP
-335 GPKQQGPPGPGAHP
+335 GPKQQVPQGPGAHP
-349 GEPPKSGGPPGQQ
+349 EA
-362 GPGKTGGGLC
+362 PGKTAGPPIKQGTGKPAAGIC

-378 QLNTGSKEPPNYNN
+378 QLNVGSKDPPNYNN

-432 PGMTKPKQ
+432 PGVTKPKQ

-447 QRQAPGKPGKLLIK
+447 QRQASGKPGKLLIK
-461 QQSTTDQGLTPPST
+461 QQSTSDQGLTPPTT

-494 MGGSPKI
+494 VAGSPKI
-501 DPKTGRPIQQ
+501 DPKTGRPIIQ
-511 KSTPQQSPAKA
+511 KSSPQQSPAKP

-535 SLGGLTDVAKPPAA
+535 SLGGLTDAAKPPAA
-549 ASQAAESV
+549 ASHAAESV
-557 TGKLFGGFGG
+557 TGKLFSGFGG

-574 QAQAPPK
+574 QAQAAPK

-594 GGLTESTKPPAAA
+594 GGLTESTKTPAAT
-607 SQMFNFGSSLL
+607 SQMFSFGSSLL
-618 SSATNLVTGEEEKA
+618 SSATSLVTGEEDKA
-632 EDSPPGSPPDSPADS
+632 KGSTPGSPPDSPADS

-653 DSGPGSPPDSPF
+653 DSPLSG
-665 SAPGSPPD
+665 PGSPPD
-673 SDSAPDT
+673 SDSAPET
-680 PPAKS
+680 PPPKT
-685 KKPPRTISVEQEVK
+685 KKPPRTISVEREEK
-699 APAAE
+699 APE
-704 PAPAPATSTKESCPL
+704 TKPVPASAPATKENCPL

-726 GSSDTPNYSLCT
+726 GSTDTPNYSLCT

-764 NCQTQRAMS
+764 TCQTQRAMS
-773 GQLGDMPPPSMASPK
+773 GQLGDVSPSSMASPK
-788 KQPPAP
+788 KQPPGP
-794 DPAPSATPAPAAVD
+794 VPSSTPPPAAVD
-808 SKPVVEAADQTP
+808 SKPVVEPAKPTP
-820 PAPETKV
+820 PASETKV
-827 APTTVPTPD
+827 
-836 STSVSPDHDTS
+836 
-847 PSVSAP
+847 
-853 APDSPPQETPQSN
+853 
-866 EQKQPPEAEPVSQ
+866 
-879 PEIHPEQE
+879 
-887 SQISQGVAESIPAI
+887 
-901 PAVEQQQS
+901 
-909 SSEKTAED
+909 KT
-917 HPHPETEPSHSGQ
+917 
-930 QTQTQSAPVSEIP
+930 
-943 AIQQQQSSSVNTT
+943 
-956 EDLSLPTESETQNL
+956 
-970 LTNTG
+970 
-975 LDKKT
+975 
-980 VPAEA
+980 
-985 EIEPNPE
+985 
-992 ITQSEAAAPLTENE
+992 
-1006 KVEPTPEKLPE
+1006 
-1017 VTTNSVESLSK
+1017 
-1028 PVLIPDAVTQE
+1028 
-1039 VSVPLNSKPES
+1039 
-1050 TVTNVKEEK
+1050 
-1059 IIEEE
+1059 
-1064 LGKPT
+1064 
-1069 ETPQIDEPQATPA
+1069 
-1082 DTVCTALNVEQTD
+1082 
-1095 ITKKLEADSVAP
+1095 
-1107 NVKNEVTVE
+1107 
-1116 IKAEPQ
+1116 
-1122 AIIEKP
+1122 
-1128 ALKDD
+1128 
-1133 APHPPVEVV
+1133 
-1142 ENLSPVDHTDNVE
+1142 
-1155 VHKPDETKQESEQEP
+1155 
-1170 AKCIES
+1170 
-1176 EGSSVV
+1176 
-1182 TEKHPVSAS
+1182 
-1191 EEKSQANEMENKPTE
+1191 
-1206 NKEKPVPLN
+1206 
-1215 AADQSPSVAPVEGE
+1215 
-1229 SRALEKANEENAVE
+1229 
-1243 KKEKVVTEGETVKQE
+1243 
-1258 IHEKTGEETAENTA
+1258 
-1272 EEKSAE
+1272 
-1278 EKVVEKETIEERAI
+1278 
-1292 EKAGAENISSNGKG
+1292 
-1306 FEDEAVQENAAAERV
+1306 
-1321 TEIKADEGKAFEEEA
+1321 
-1336 AEQNTAEKANDQKP
+1336 
-1350 LEEEVN
+1350 
-1356 KEESSLAPS
+1356 
-1365 STATESV
+1365 
-1372 CPVIEKKESET
+1372 
-1383 AREPAQTVTEEIPKE
+1383 
-1398 EIQIHKETEPGTKC
+1398 
-1412 KPSLAEESLVEIV
+1412 
-1425 SLPKKS
+1425 
-1431 EEKEQPTVKAE
+1431 
-1442 TVAQKDEKQAP
+1442 
-1453 NDTLLKA
+1453 
-1460 DDESEKAAVMSVLP
+1460 
-1474 PPDSKEQEKVG
+1474 
-1485 VRESEQSTD
+1485 
-1494 MVSSSVVISE
+1494 
-1504 TQVRDKT
+1504 
-1511 CEEKLIQDET
+1511 
-1521 EAGSQKTN
+1521 
-1529 CITEEQH
+1529 
-1536 EVETETLAVT
+1536 
-1546 GSDEKQLEKVAEL
+1546 
-1559 SIKEQE
+1559 
-1565 VKLDKKEGESQPV
+1565 
-1578 AGNIQETISL
+1578 
-1588 SEASTVCDKH
+1588 
-1598 GTTQFDVGENTISKQ
+1598 
-1613 EEGSETAF
+1613 
-1621 ENGGVSVSVASVP
+1621 
-1634 VAEPEVPVSVVSE
+1634 
-1647 QDKVPKEEKTNVE
+1647 
-1660 EKKEAKAQPLEKS
+1660 
-1673 SDEDAVTEVKMVETL
+1673 VETL
-1688 KEPGE
+1688 KEPGIKE
-1693 TEMAAKEGS
+1693 AAVKEGS

-1711 LENTVLP
+1711 LESTVLP

-1724 STQPKDEEE
+1724 TTQEEE
-1733 KLTDTLKTRRK
+1733 KQTDTLKTRRK

-1755 SSEDDR
+1755 SSEEDR
-1761 EISEKKTKGTAK
+1761 EVSDKNGNGTTK
-1773 KKLLVPMDVKA
+1773 KKLLVPVDVKT

-1797 SPMSGDDEDFIR
+1797 SPMSGDDEEFIR

-1817 NEDASPSDEENLIR
+1817 NEDASQSDEENLVR
-1831 RKIREDEKKQM
+1831 QKIREDEKKQK
-1842 EQKKTEA
+1842 EQKKTET
-1849 VERSTSGKARRLT
+1849 VEKGTTGKVRRLT

-1870 DGEDKQLCGS
+1870 DEDKEFGTLV
-1880 LDKPDIDKEEGP
+1880 DKPDITKDMEAETKEG
-1892 EPKEEDRQSD
+1892 KQQSG
-1902 TAVRKFR
+1902 TAVRKFQT
-1909 SMELNA
+1909 MELNT
-1915 TSSPIRIINDDGE
+1915 TSSPVSIPNDDGE
-1928 PEMECLTDSPDDRSR
+1928 PEMESLTDSPDDRSR

-1981 DEGKQHR
+1981 GEGKQHR

-2004 SSEEEESREEEELL
+2004 SSEEEELREEEELL

-2029 KSKKDKEEIRAQR
+2029 KSKKDKDEIRAQR
-2042 RRERPKTP
+2042 RREHQKTP

-2062 TEELR
+2062 TEEQR

-2088 SDPEGFEIHAAKI
+2088 SDPEGLEIHAAKI

-2106 NYQLPISVS
+2106 TYQLPMSVS

-2120 DDQNADIPPQKPLK
+2120 DDQNIDKPQKKTLR

-2149 PTLDKGEIQPGKES
+2149 PTADKGEIQPEKES

-2178 IDNSTADLGEP
+2178 IDSSTADLEDT
-2189 EKIVIPA
+2189 EKITIPT
-2196 QSKKLRSPD
+2196 QPKKLRSPD
-2205 EVYEDMLK
+2205 EVYEDMIK

-2228 QPKMESTNPE
+2228 QAKKESTNPE
-2238 IVLQPAENTFS
+2238 IVLQPTDITFS
-2249 KSSAVT
+2249 KSSTIT
-2255 LGKDGKPLLD
+2255 LDMDGKPLLD

-2280 GTSPTQQ
+2280 GTSPTQHE
-2287 DPEVEATASKRALHP
+2287 PKVEATASRKALHP

-2314 ELSSDDESM
+2314 ELSSDDEIIP
-2323 VKKEEEVTAVSDTT
+2323 KKEEEKNPVSDVT
-2337 SATET
+2337 SAMET
-2342 EPVTVLQS
+2342 EPVKETF
-2350 CPSSTSDQQTHTT
+2350 PSPTSDQQPETT
-2363 IAASQADVVDLSS
+2363 IKASQGDIVDLTS
-2376 ALPRI
+2376 ASTKT
-2381 SAPVIPSVSPLPTV
+2381 SAPVIASVSPLPTV
-2395 PQYTPSIPSVVSTA
+2395 PQYTPGIPSVVSTA

-2414 KPSVLRRANSQEKAE
+2414 KPTVLRRANSQEKTE
-2429 VPVAPPLPP
+2429 EPVAPPLPP

-2444 TVFPRKPPVPLPPQ
+2444 TVFPRKAPVPLPPQ
-2458 ASATPVRPEP
+2458 ASAAPVRQET
-2468 VAMTTA
+2468 VTMTTA
-2474 QGLPT
+2474 QAPPT
-2479 RQVITPTY
+2479 RQVVTPTY

-2493 PVPPKPSIPAGIGDS
+2493 PVPPKPSIPVGIGDS
-2508 HRTGY
+2508 HKPGH

-2528 SPAHAPHPSRP
+2528 SPAHAPHPQRP
-2539 TVLPTCPTDITLNLS
+2539 SVLPTGPSDIALNLS
-2554 PSSESKPF
+2554 PTSESKMF

-2592 SPVDGVSTQAP
+2592 SPVDSVTTHAP
-2603 CSPGPASP
+2603 SSPGPASP
-2611 SHQAQSQSYHQ
+2611 SWQAQPETYHHQQ
-2622 PQPQPQSFP
+2622 PQPQPYS
-2631 QQHPQPTPPQ
+2631 QQQQQQQQQTPPQ

-2678 SASAQPSAVMPNL
+2678 SASAQPPVVMPNL

-2697 TEVQRTTVAVVHER
+2697 TEVQRTTVSVVHER

-2720 ANGVPISM
+2720 ANGLPISM
-2728 EKPKP
+2728 QKPMP
-2733 QMPAQ
+2733 QLPAQ
-2738 NGQVFQPSEVVDL
+2738 NGQAIQPSEVVDL
-2751 RTVKVDPESG
+2751 RTMKVDPESTTR
-2761 MNGVDLSSGPDSRR
+2761 GVDLSASPDSRH
-2775 QSFVT
+2775 QSLTT
-2780 DVSRHNS
+2780 DVSRHSS

-2819 QRCDNVDT
+2819 QRRDNLDT
-2827 SQASS
+2827 SLTSS

-2838 KNKSFEPISQI
+2838 KNKSFEPVSQI
-2849 IYRPVDYQ
+2849 IYRPIDSQ
-2857 PSTHVGTEIPINLS
+2857 PSTHATAEIPINLS
-2871 VGSSTGGGT
+2871 VGSSTSGGT
-2880 FQTTPVTVAPTSV
+2880 LPVTIAPASV
-2893 ASCAANGLTT
+2893 ASCIANGLTN
-2903 GTTTVAGAVDLSTTK
+2903 GTTTVSGAVDLSTNK

-2923 VSVDG
+2923 VSVD
-2928 ASAEVVTAVITD
+2928 ATSTEVVTAVIT

-2969 ATQQPTTPLPEDRF
+2969 ATHQPTTPLPEDRF

-3011 TNLAEAGLFF
+3011 TNLAEAGLFM
-3021 YKSKNSYNFTGT
+3021 YKSKNSYNFSGT
-3033 TEGAVDLTSGKI
+3033 TEGAVDLTSAKI

-3054 SKKGT
+3054 SKKRT

-3066 PYSQARVTSAVGTVF
+3066 PYSQDRVTSAVGTLF

-3098 AAPIPSTY
+3098 AAPVPSTY

-3115 FSTTYNT
+3115 FSTAYNT

-3150 STISTTSTEEQGDAP
+3150 STISTTAAEEQADAP

-3173 GTTAAD
+3173 GTTAGD
-3179 AVTTATT
+3179 AATTAAT

-3191 AYTDAS
+3191 TYTDAS

-3209 SPMVPGDGQY
+3209 SPMVPGDSQY
-3219 QVERE
+3219 QAERE

-3250 REQEQL
+3250 REHEQL
-3256 LVQKELEELQAMKQ
+3256 MVQKELEELQAMKQ
-3270 QILAQQQEERQ
+3270 QILAQQEEERQ
-3281 AHLMMQKETYAQQQ
+3281 AHLIMQKETYAQQQ

-3307 LRVQLEEQKLR
+3307 LRLQLEEQKFR

-3325 TPGHGLQEALVL
+3325 IQEAVVL
-3337 GPDGTVLSRKITDS
+3337 GPDGTVLARKITDS

-3358 DEAVSKAYAAGRKKR
+3358 DEAVSKAYTAGRKKR
-3373 SAKKSVDS
+3373 TAKKSVDS

-3395 QSRGRQSR
+3395 QNRSRQSR

-3430 TEGNIRMDTRMEL
+3430 TDGNIRMDTRMEL

-3462 SPNLKVDSSTL
+3462 SANLKADSSTL

-3481 VLYSPISPCIS
+3481 VLYSPVSPCIS
-3492 PSKSLEFVSYEKS
+3492 PSKSLEFVSYDKS
-3505 LGDTSPQKLRGSTD
+3505 LGDTSPQNLRGSAD

-3530 PKAMQR
+3530 QKSMQR

-3545 PTGEEKATSG
+3545 PTGEERATSG
-3555 TQYGDTYTGKGSGG
+3555 TQYGEGYTGKGSGG

-3578 KRTLPNPPSEEESTT
+3578 KRTLPNPPSEDESTT
-3593 SGQTAYSTGSARRRM
+3593 TGQTAYSTGSARRRM

-3699 RETRGGRGDGE
+3699 RETRGGGE

-3724 APQSELDE
+3724 APQSELDD

-3739 HEYGKYSQYQYPQ
+3739 HEYGKYSQYQYAQ
-3752 SQYQQTLYQPPQSYQ
+3752 SQFQQSLYQTPQSYQ
-3767 SHSIYSSVPSLTSS
+3767 SHSIYSSVPSLTTS

-3816 QPDPISSSYLGVK
+3816 QPDPTSSAYLGVK

-3853 SVSDSYYTDVDHH
+3853 AVSDSYYTDVDHH

-3968 GLSQHYYTPSTGIS
+3968 GLSQHYYTPSSSIS
-3982 SYSQRHYPKSEKY
+3982 GYSQRHYPKSEKY

-4019 KTPLIDPK
+4019 KTPLLDPK

-4032 SSVTDNRGL
+4032 SSITDSRGL
-4041 DTDYTSYLGSTSAS
+4041 ETDYTSYLGSTSAS
-4055 PRSSRLMQDEITF
+4055 PRSSRLLQDEITF

-4137 LKGDGEATGDGG
+4137 LKGDGEASGDGPN
-4149 SYQTPSGRTKP
+4149 YQTPSGRTKP

-4230 EEPTRGRGYV
+4230 EEPTRGRSYV

-4247 TMSDSEALSG
+4247 TMSDSEALSD

-4329 IVGGKEVP
+4329 VVGGKEVP

-4444 SQQQAPTS
+4444 SQQQAPLS
-4452 TSSSGLPA
+4452 TSSSSLPA

-4465 SSPAQPGS
+4465 SSPGQPGS
-4473 PSVSKKRHSSKTAE
+4473 PSVSKKRHSSKIAE
-4487 GMKTQ
+4487 GTKSQ
-4492 SHPISGEI
+4492 SHPVSGEI

-4524 LRDNNGYSDPFVK
+4524 PRDNNGYSDPFVK

-4559 RSKHAGKSLNPE
+4559 KTKHAGKTINPE

-4579 NIHLEQLRKKTLEVS
+4579 NIHLEQLKKKTLEVS
-4594 VWDYDKCS
+4594 VWDYDKGS

-4615 NTAQLDNVPRWLPLK
+4615 NTAQLDNIPRWLPLK

-4689 AKDTQVPTIEKSHSS
+4689 AK
-4704 PGTSKPSPSE
+4704 
-4714 GQSQSHSHGHSQH
+4714 
-4727 SRSHGASRSS
+4727 
-4737 KSAARQHHQDSGTGS
+4737 
-4752 SGGAAI
+4752 
-4758 ATGDAPQQSQQQPPQ
+4758 
-4773 RLQPSQ
+4773 
-4779 RGRLSLRHQRH
+4779 
-4790 SVVGVLTIQRAQSD
+4790 
-4804 WLPALPTVVSAKGSR
+4804 
-4819 ADGRHLTLRKAVS
+4819 
-4832 EERPQSTGARSSYRS
+4832 ARSTYKSG
-4847 SDAPVTAAS
+4847 DAPVTAAS

-4873 ETNEVDSAIFQVPR
+4873 EANEVDSAIFQVPR

-4895 DVMKSSM
+4895 DVIKSSL
-4902 GHSDAE
+4902 GHSDTE
-4908 GKSQV
+4908 GKTQV

-4992 CMNPTGHSLQLFLV
+4992 CMNPTGHALQLFLV